1 MSNISYLI
9 SMNKLKNYI
18 AGQWLE
24 GNGEGI
30 ELRNA
35 VNGELVAISDTDGI
49 NFEEALDYGRTVGY
63 KNLSSMTFYDR
74 GEMLKK
80 VALYLLERKKKYYE
94 LSYKT
99 GATHADSWV
108 DIEGGF
114 GTFFTYSGLAKRMLP
129 NTPFW
134 VDGDMQKISANGTH
148 LGTHIL
154 TPSEGVSV
162 QINAYNFPVWGMLEK
177 LSTSLLAGVPSIV
190 KPATP
195 GSYLTNAVFQDMIES
210 GLLPEGAIQLVCGE
224 PGNILDFVQ
233 DGDSVLF
240 TGSAYT
246 GRKLKSLPS
255 IAGNA
260 VRFNMEADSL
270 NASILGLDAKPGTPE
285 FDLFIK
291 EVRNEMTTKA
301 GQKCTAI
308 RRIIVPE
315 NLVGDVQ
322 NALSKALDQ
331 TKIGNPLNRETR
343 MGSIVGKKELE
354 VLNQKIEKLKSETEL
369 IYDGKHQ
376 LLDADFESGAFF
388 TPKVFYNDRPFDKNI
403 SHELE
408 AFGPVSTLMPY
419 RDADEAAALAKKGKG
434 SLVSSIISHD
444 DKFIADTAWKIAS
457 SHGRIFVLSRA
468 NAKESTGHGSPLPTL
483 MHGGPGRAG
492 GGEEMGG
499 LNGLHFFLQ
508 KTAIQ
513 GSPDVLTAITKIYTQ
528 GAEKKFSDKHP
539 FQKYFEE
546 IEVGDSLETA
556 GRTVTEADIVNF
568 SNVSWDH
575 FYAHTDATS
584 LNETIF
590 DKVVAHGYFI
600 LSAAAGLFVS
610 GKKGPVIANYGL
622 ENCSFFKP
630 VYAGDTITVYLTA
643 KEKINRGV
651 KGRNVPSG
659 VVKWLVEVV
668 NQREETVC
676 VATILTL
683 VAKKSPFVNLK
694 VNSIKKILNDLT
706 ENSERRFGEMSPQM
720 MVEHLEEVTRNS
732 TNTLNA
738 SDFETIPPEH
748 LEALQD
754 WLYTDKKIRP
764 GAQYPLLKEGEKPAL
779 RHKNLDTAK
788 EELLAAIKEF
798 NIYFRE
804 NPQAEH
810 YHPKFGML
818 NREMWELFQRKHFTH
833 HLEQFNLI

>member
-1 MSNISYLI
+1 M
-9 SMNKLKNYI
+9 KLKNYI
-18 AGQWLE
+18 SGHWIE
-24 GNGEGI
+24 GNGHEI
-30 ELRNA
+30 PLYNA
-35 VNGELVAISDTDGI
+35 VNGELVAISDTSGLD
-49 NFEEALDYGRTVGY
+49 FEEALHFGRTTGY

-80 VALYLLERKKKYYE
+80 IALYLLERKKKYYE

-99 GATHADSWV
+99 GATHIDSWV

-114 GTFFTYSGLAKRMLP
+114 GTFFTYSGLAKRLLP

-134 VDGDMQKISANGTH
+134 VDGETQKISANGTH

-177 LSTSLLAGVPSIV
+177 LSTSLLAGVPAVV
-190 KPATP
+190 KPSP
-195 GSYLTNAVFQDMIES
+195 YSSYLTNEVFKDMIES
-210 GLLPEGAIQLVCGE
+210 GYLPEGAVQLVCGE
-224 PGNILDFVQ
+224 PGNILDFVK
-233 DGDSVLF
+233 DGDSVVF
-240 TGSAYT
+240 TGSANT
-246 GRKLKSLPS
+246 GRKLKALPS
-255 IAGNA
+255 ISGNA

-270 NASILGLDAKPGTPE
+270 NCSILGLDAKSGTPE

-291 EVRNEMTTKA
+291 EVKNEMTTKA

-331 TKIGNPLNRETR
+331 TKIGNPLSRETK
-343 MGSIVGKKELE
+343 MGSIVGKEQMQILE
-354 VLNQKIEKLKSETEL
+354 EKVNLLKAETEL
-369 IYDGKHQ
+369 IYDGKHD
-376 LLDADFESGAFF
+376 LVEANYENGAFF
-388 TPKVFYNDRPFDKNI
+388 TPKVFYNDKPFEKNI

-408 AFGPVSTLMPY
+408 AFGPVSTIMPY
-419 RDADEAAALAKKGKG
+419 KDAEEAAALAKRGKG
-434 SLVSSIISHD
+434 SLVGSIVSHD
-444 DKFIADTAWKIAS
+444 EKFVAETSWKMAS
-457 SHGRIFVLSRA
+457 SHGRIFVLNRD

-513 GSPDVLTAITKIYTQ
+513 GSPDVLTAITKVYTQ
-528 GAEKKFSDKHP
+528 GAEKKLSDKHP

-546 IEVGDSLETA
+546 VEVGDSLETA

-584 LNETIF
+584 LNGTIF
-590 DKVVAHGYFI
+590 DKTVAHGYFI

-622 ENCSFFKP
+622 ENASFFKP

-651 KGRNVPSG
+651 KGRNIPSG

-668 NQREETVC
+668 NQREEVVC

-683 VAKKSPFVNLK
+683 VAKKSPF
-694 VNSIKKILNDLT
+694 IELNRRNIQKLLNGLT
-706 ENSERRFGEMSPQM
+706 ENTKPNWGKMTAQQM
-720 MVEHLEEVTRNS
+720 LEHLETTLLYSIGEPEVEKCFTP
-732 TNTLNA
+732 
-738 SDFETIPPEH
+738 EEH
-748 LEALQD
+748 LEKYQD
-754 WLYTDKKIRP
+754 SLYNHRKMPKDFPAPFLPEDGTLP
-764 GAQYPLLKEGEKPAL
+764 ELKY
-779 RHKNLDTAK
+779 KNLEQAK
-788 EELLAAIKEF
+788 EKFLENLQKYQ
-798 NIYFRE
+798 IYYRE
-804 NPQAEH
+804 NPEAEH
-810 YHPKFGML
+810 MHFVFGKL
-818 NREMWELFQRKHFTH
+818 NKEMMELMHRKHFTH
-833 HLEQFNLI
+833 HFEQFNLI

>member
-1 MSNISYLI
+1 MT
-9 SMNKLKNYI
+9 KLKNYI
-18 AGQWLE
+18 SGHWIE
-24 GNGEGI
+24 GSGNEI
-30 ELRNA
+30 PLYNA
-35 VNGELVAISDTDGI
+35 VNGELVAISDTEGI
-49 NFEEALDYGRTVGY
+49 DFEQALDYGRTVGY

-80 VALYLLERKKKYYE
+80 LALYLLERKKKYYD

-134 VDGDMQKISANGTH
+134 VDGDTQKISANGTF

-162 QINAYNFPVWGMLEK
+162 QINAYNFPVWGMMEK

-210 GLLPEGAIQLVCGE
+210 GILPEGAIQLVCGE
-224 PGNILDFVQ
+224 PGNILDYVQ

-240 TGSAYT
+240 TGSAST
-246 GRKLKSLPS
+246 GKKLKSLPS
-255 IAGNA
+255 VSKNA

-291 EVRNEMTTKA
+291 EVRTEMTTKA

-322 NALSKALDQ
+322 SALSKALDQ
-331 TKIGNPLNRETR
+331 TKIGNPLSRETR
-343 MGSIVGKKELE
+343 MGSIVGKNEMA
-354 VLNQKIEKLKSETEL
+354 VLQEKINLLKAETEL
-369 IYDGKHQ
+369 IYDGKHE
-376 LLDADFESGAFF
+376 LVDASYENGAFIS
-388 TPKVFYNDRPFDKNI
+388 PKVFYNDKPFEKNI
-403 SHELE
+403 SHEVE

-419 RDADEAAALAKKGKG
+419 RDADEAAALAKRGKG
-434 SLVSSIISHD
+434 SLVGSIISHD
-444 DKFIADTAWKIAS
+444 EKFVAETSWKMAS
-457 SHGRIFVLSRA
+457 SHGRIFVLNRD

-513 GSPDVLTAITKIYTQ
+513 GSPDILTAMTKIYQQ
-528 GAEKKFSDKHP
+528 GADKKYSDKHP
-539 FQKYFEE
+539 FNKYFEE
-546 IEVGDSLETA
+546 VEIGDSLETA

-584 LNETIF
+584 LNGTIF
-590 DKVVAHGYFI
+590 DKTVAHGYFI

-622 ENCSFFKP
+622 ENASFFKP

-643 KEKINRGV
+643 KEKINKGV
-651 KGRNVPSG
+651 KGRNIPSG

-668 NQREETVC
+668 NQRDEIVC

-683 VAKKSPFVNLK
+683 VAKQSPFVELK
-694 VNSIKKILNDLT
+694 VRSTQKMLNGLT
-706 ENSERRFGEMSPQM
+706 ENSERKFGMMSPQL
-720 MVEHLEEVTRNS
+720 MVEHLEEVLRNGFGS
-732 TNTLNA
+732 LQA
-738 SDFETIPPEH
+738 SDFPEIPADK
-748 LEALQD
+748 LELLQD
-754 WLYTDKKIRP
+754 WIYTDQKIRP
-764 GAQYPLLKEGEKPAL
+764 GAQYPLLKEGEEPQL
-779 RHKNLDTAK
+779 RYKNLTEAK
-788 EELLAAIKEF
+788 EKLLETLKEF
-798 NIYFRE
+798 LIYYRE

-810 YHPKFGML
+810 FHPRFGML
-818 NREMWELFQRKHFTH
+818 NKEMMELFHRKHFTH
-833 HLEQFNLI
+833 HFEQFGLV

>member
-1 MSNISYLI
+1 M
-9 SMNKLKNYI
+9 KLKNYI
-18 AGQWLE
+18 AGQWIE
-24 GNGEGI
+24 GTGNGI
-30 ELRNA
+30 SLHNA

-49 NFEEALDYGRTVGY
+49 NFEEALQYGRTVGY

-80 VALYLLERKKKYYE
+80 VALYLLERKKKYYD

-134 VDGDMQKISANGTH
+134 VDGDTQKISANGTF

-154 TPSEGVSV
+154 TPSEGVSL
-162 QINAYNFPVWGMLEK
+162 QINAYNFPVWGMMEK

-190 KPATP
+190 KPSP
-195 GSYLTNAVFQDMIES
+195 FGSYLTNAVFQDMIES

-224 PGNILDFVQ
+224 PGNILDYVQ

-240 TGSAYT
+240 TGSANT

-255 IAGNA
+255 VAKNA

-270 NASILGLDAKPGTPE
+270 NCSILGLDAKPGTPE

-315 NLVGDVQ
+315 NLIGDVQ

-343 MGSIVGKKELE
+343 MGSLVGKIQFDE
-354 VLNQKIEKLKSETEL
+354 VQRKIDLLKAETEL
-369 IYDGKHQ
+369 IYDGKHD
-376 LLDADFESGAFF
+376 LVDADYENGAFMS
-388 TPKVFYNDRPFDKNI
+388 PKLFLNDKPFDKNI
-403 SHELE
+403 SHEVE
-408 AFGPVSTLMPY
+408 AFGPVSTIMPY
-419 RDADEAAALAKKGKG
+419 KDAEEAAALAKRGKG
-434 SLVSSIISHD
+434 SLVGSIISHD
-444 DKFIADTAWKIAS
+444 EKFVAETSWKMATT
-457 SHGRIFVLSRA
+457 HGRIFVLNRD

-513 GSPDVLTAITKIYTQ
+513 GSPDILTSITKIYQQ
-528 GAEKKFSDKHP
+528 GATQKFSDRHP
-539 FQKYFEE
+539 FRKYFEE
-546 IEVGDSLETA
+546 VEIGDSLETA

-584 LNETIF
+584 LNGTIF
-590 DKVVAHGYFI
+590 DKTVAHGYFI

-622 ENCSFFKP
+622 ENASFFKP

-643 KEKINRGV
+643 KEKINKGV
-651 KGRNVPSG
+651 KGRNIPSG

-668 NQREETVC
+668 NQRDEIVC

-683 VAKKSPFVNLK
+683 VAKKSPFVDLK
-694 VNSIKKILNDLT
+694 TKEIHKILNNLT
-706 ENSERRFGEMSPQM
+706 ENSERKFGLMTPQL
-720 MVEHLEEVTRNS
+720 MVEHLEEVLRNGFGS
-732 TNTLNA
+732 LEP
-738 SDFETIPPEH
+738 SDFPEIPADK
-748 LEALQD
+748 LELLQD
-754 WLYTDKKIRP
+754 WIYTDQKIRP
-764 GAQYPLLKEGEKPAL
+764 GAQYPLLKEGEEPQL
-779 RHKNLDTAK
+779 RFKNLTEAK
-788 EELLAAIKEF
+788 EKLLETLKEF
-798 NIYFRE
+798 LIYYRE

-810 YHPKFGML
+810 YHPRFGML
-818 NREMWELFQRKHFTH
+818 NKEMMELFHRKHFTH
-833 HLEQFNLI
+833 HFEQFNLV

>member
-1 MSNISYLI
+1 M
-9 SMNKLKNYI
+9 KLKNYI
-18 AGQWLE
+18 SGQWIE
-24 GNGEGI
+24 GNGHEI
-30 ELRNA
+30 PLYNA
-35 VNGELVAISDTDGI
+35 VNGELVAISDTSGLD
-49 NFEEALDYGRTVGY
+49 FEEALHFGRTIGY

-80 VALYLLERKKKYYE
+80 IALYLLERKKKYYE

-99 GATHADSWV
+99 GATHIDSWV

-134 VDGDMQKISANGTH
+134 VDGETQKISANGTH

-177 LSTSLLAGVPSIV
+177 LSTSLLAGVPAIV
-190 KPATP
+190 KPSP
-195 GSYLTNAVFQDMIES
+195 YSSYLTNEVFKDMIES
-210 GLLPEGAIQLVCGE
+210 GYLPEGAVQLVCGE
-224 PGNILDFVQ
+224 PGNILDFVK
-233 DGDSVLF
+233 DGDSVVF
-240 TGSAYT
+240 TGSANT
-246 GRKLKSLPS
+246 GRKLKALPS
-255 IAGNA
+255 ISGNA

-270 NASILGLDAKPGTPE
+270 NCSILGLDAKPGTPE

-291 EVRNEMTTKA
+291 EVKNEMTTKA

-331 TKIGNPLNRETR
+331 TKIGNPLSRETK
-343 MGSIVGKKELE
+343 MGSIVGKEQMQILE
-354 VLNQKIEKLKSETEL
+354 EKVNLLKAETEL
-369 IYDGKHQ
+369 IYDGKHD
-376 LLDADFESGAFF
+376 LVEANYENGAFF
-388 TPKVFYNDRPFDKNI
+388 TPKVFYNDKPFEKNI

-408 AFGPVSTLMPY
+408 AFGPVSTIMPY
-419 RDADEAAALAKKGKG
+419 KDAEEAAALAKRGKG
-434 SLVSSIISHD
+434 SLVGSIVSHD
-444 DKFIADTAWKIAS
+444 EKFVAETSWKMAS
-457 SHGRIFVLSRA
+457 SHGRIFVLNRD

-513 GSPDVLTAITKIYTQ
+513 GSPDVLTAITKVYTQ

-546 IEVGDSLETA
+546 VEVGDSLETA

-584 LNETIF
+584 LNGTIF
-590 DKVVAHGYFI
+590 DKTVAHGYFI

-622 ENCSFFKP
+622 ENASFFKP

-651 KGRNVPSG
+651 KGRNIPSG

-668 NQREETVC
+668 NQREEVVC

-683 VAKKSPFVNLK
+683 VAKKSPFNEL
-694 VNSIKKILNDLT
+694 NRRNIKKLLNGLT
-706 ENSERRFGEMSPQM
+706 ENTKPNWGKMTAQQM
-720 MVEHLEEVTRNS
+720 LEHLET
-732 TNTLNA
+732 TLLYSIGEPEA
-738 SDFETIPPEH
+738 EKCFTPEEH
-748 LEALQD
+748 LEKYQD
-754 WLYTDKKIRP
+754 SLYNHRKMPKDFPAPFLPEDGTLP
-764 GAQYPLLKEGEKPAL
+764 ELKY
-779 RHKNLDTAK
+779 KNLEQAK
-788 EELLAAIKEF
+788 EKFLENLQKYQ
-798 NIYFRE
+798 IYYRE
-804 NPQAEH
+804 NPEAEH
-810 YHPKFGML
+810 MHFVFGKL
-818 NREMWELFQRKHFTH
+818 NKEMMELMHRKHFTH
-833 HLEQFNLI
+833 HFEQFNLI

>member
-1 MSNISYLI
+1 M
-9 SMNKLKNYI
+9 KLKNYI
-18 AGQWLE
+18 SGQWLE
-24 GNGEGI
+24 GNGHEI
-30 ELRNA
+30 PLYNA
-35 VNGELVAISDTDGI
+35 VNGELVAISDTSGLD
-49 NFEEALDYGRTVGY
+49 FEEALHFGRTTGY

-80 VALYLLERKKKYYE
+80 IALYLLERKKKYYE

-99 GATHADSWV
+99 GATHIDSWV

-134 VDGDMQKISANGTH
+134 VDGETQKISANGTH

-177 LSTSLLAGVPSIV
+177 LSTSLLAGVPAVV
-190 KPATP
+190 KPSP
-195 GSYLTNAVFQDMIES
+195 YSSYLTNEVFKDMIES
-210 GLLPEGAIQLVCGE
+210 GYLPEGAVQLICGE
-224 PGNILDFVQ
+224 PGNILDFVK
-233 DGDSVLF
+233 DGDSVVF
-240 TGSAYT
+240 TGSANT
-246 GRKLKSLPS
+246 GRKLKALPS
-255 IAGNA
+255 ISGNA

-270 NASILGLDAKPGTPE
+270 NCSILGLDSKPGNPE

-291 EVRNEMTTKA
+291 EVKNEMTTKA

-331 TKIGNPLNRETR
+331 TKIGNPLSRETK
-343 MGSIVGKKELE
+343 MGSIVGKEQMQILE
-354 VLNQKIEKLKSETEL
+354 EKVNLLKAETEL
-369 IYDGKHQ
+369 IYDGKHD
-376 LLDADFESGAFF
+376 LVEANYENGAFF
-388 TPKVFYNDRPFDKNI
+388 TPKVFYNDKPFEKNI

-408 AFGPVSTLMPY
+408 AFGPVSTIMPY
-419 RDADEAAALAKKGKG
+419 KDAEEAAALAKRGKG
-434 SLVSSIISHD
+434 SLVGSIVSHD
-444 DKFIADTAWKIAS
+444 EKFVAETSWKMAS
-457 SHGRIFVLSRA
+457 SHGRIFVLNRD

-513 GSPDVLTAITKIYTQ
+513 GSPDVLTAITKVYTQ

-546 IEVGDSLETA
+546 VEVGDSLETA

-584 LNETIF
+584 LNGTIF
-590 DKVVAHGYFI
+590 DKTVAHGYFI

-622 ENCSFFKP
+622 ENASFFKP

-651 KGRNVPSG
+651 KGRNIPSG

-668 NQREETVC
+668 NQREEVVC

-683 VAKKSPFVNLK
+683 VAKKSPFIELNRRNIQKL
-694 VNSIKKILNDLT
+694 LNDLT
-706 ENSERRFGEMSPQM
+706 ENTKPNCGKMTAQQM
-720 MVEHLEEVTRNS
+720 LEHLET
-732 TNTLNA
+732 TLLYSIGEPEA
-738 SDFETIPPEH
+738 EKYFTPEEH
-748 LEALQD
+748 LEKYQD
-754 WLYTDKKIRP
+754 SLYNHRKMPKDFPAPFLPEDGTLP
-764 GAQYPLLKEGEKPAL
+764 ELKY
-779 RHKNLDTAK
+779 KNLEQAK
-788 EELLAAIKEF
+788 EKFLENLQKYQ
-798 NIYFRE
+798 IYYRE
-804 NPQAEH
+804 NPEAEH
-810 YHPKFGML
+810 MHFVFGKI
-818 NREMWELFQRKHFTH
+818 NKEMMELMHRKHFTH
-833 HLEQFNLI
+833 HFEQFNLI

>member
-1 MSNISYLI
+1 M
-9 SMNKLKNYI
+9 KLKNYI
-18 AGQWLE
+18 SGQWIE
-24 GNGEGI
+24 GNGHEI
-30 ELRNA
+30 PLYNA
-35 VNGELVAISDTDGI
+35 VNGELVAISDTSGLD
-49 NFEEALDYGRTVGY
+49 FEEALHFGRTIGY

-80 VALYLLERKKKYYE
+80 IALYLLERKKKYYE

-99 GATHADSWV
+99 GATHIDSWV

-134 VDGDMQKISANGTH
+134 VDGETQKISANGTH

-177 LSTSLLAGVPSIV
+177 LSTSLLAGVPAIV
-190 KPATP
+190 KPSP
-195 GSYLTNAVFQDMIES
+195 YSSYLTNEVFKDMIES
-210 GLLPEGAIQLVCGE
+210 GYLPEGAVQLVCGE
-224 PGNILDFVQ
+224 PVNILDFVK
-233 DGDSVLF
+233 DGDSVVF
-240 TGSAYT
+240 TGSANT
-246 GRKLKSLPS
+246 GRKLKALPS
-255 IAGNA
+255 ISGNA

-270 NASILGLDAKPGTPE
+270 NCSILGLDAKPGTPE

-291 EVRNEMTTKA
+291 EVKNEMTTKA

-322 NALSKALDQ
+322 SALSKALDQ
-331 TKIGNPLNRETR
+331 TKIGNPLSRETK
-343 MGSIVGKKELE
+343 MGSIVGKEQMQILE
-354 VLNQKIEKLKSETEL
+354 EKVNLLKAETEL
-369 IYDGKHQ
+369 IYDGKHD
-376 LLDADFESGAFF
+376 LVEANYENGAFF
-388 TPKVFYNDRPFDKNI
+388 TPKVFYNDKPFEKNI

-408 AFGPVSTLMPY
+408 AFGPVSTIMPY
-419 RDADEAAALAKKGKG
+419 KDAEEAAALAKRGKG
-434 SLVSSIISHD
+434 SLVGSIVSHD
-444 DKFIADTAWKIAS
+444 EKFVAETSWKMAS
-457 SHGRIFVLSRA
+457 SHGRIFVLNRD

-513 GSPDVLTAITKIYTQ
+513 GSPDVLTAITKVYTK

-546 IEVGDSLETA
+546 VEVGDSLETA

-584 LNETIF
+584 LNGTIF
-590 DKVVAHGYFI
+590 DKTVAHGYFI

-622 ENCSFFKP
+622 ENASFFKP

-651 KGRNVPSG
+651 KGRNIPSG

-668 NQREETVC
+668 NQREEVVC

-683 VAKKSPFVNLK
+683 VAKKSPF
-694 VNSIKKILNDLT
+694 IELNRRNIQKLLNGLT
-706 ENSERRFGEMSPQM
+706 ENTKPNWGKMTAQQM
-720 MVEHLEEVTRNS
+720 LEHLETTLLYSIGEPEVEKCFTP
-732 TNTLNA
+732 
-738 SDFETIPPEH
+738 EEH
-748 LEALQD
+748 LEKYQD
-754 WLYTDKKIRP
+754 SLYNHRKMPKDFPAPFLPEDGTLP
-764 GAQYPLLKEGEKPAL
+764 ELKY
-779 RHKNLDTAK
+779 KNLEQAK
-788 EELLAAIKEF
+788 EKFLENLQKYQ
-798 NIYFRE
+798 IYFRE
-804 NPQAEH
+804 NPEAEH
-810 YHPKFGML
+810 MHFVFGKL
-818 NREMWELFQRKHFTH
+818 NKEMMELMHRKHFTH
-833 HLEQFNLI
+833 HFEQFNLI

>member
-1 MSNISYLI
+1 M
-9 SMNKLKNYI
+9 KLKNYI
-18 AGQWLE
+18 CGQWVQSS
-24 GNGEGI
+24 GEEI
-30 ELRNA
+30 PLYNA
-35 VNGELVAISDTDGI
+35 VNGDLVAISDTSGI
-49 NFEEALDYGRTVGY
+49 NFQEALDYGRTLGY
-63 KNLSSMTFYDR
+63 QNLSAMTFYDR
-74 GEMLKK
+74 GQMLKK

-114 GTFFTYSGLAKRMLP
+114 GTFFTYAGLAKRMLP

-134 VDGDMQKISANGTH
+134 VDGDTQKISANGTH

-177 LSTSLLAGVPSIV
+177 LSTSLLAGVPAIV

-195 GSYLTNAVFQDMIES
+195 GCYLTNAVFQDMIES
-210 GLLPEGAIQLVCGE
+210 GFLPEGAIQLVCGE
-224 PGNILDFVQ
+224 PCDILDYVQ

-240 TGSAYT
+240 TGSART
-246 GRKLKSLPS
+246 GRKLKSLPW
-255 IAGNA
+255 IAQNA

-270 NASILGLDAKPGTPE
+270 NCSILGLDAKPGTPE
-285 FDLFIK
+285 FNLFIK
-291 EVRNEMTTKA
+291 EVRNEITTKS

-315 NLVGDVQ
+315 NLVGEVHE
-322 NALSKALDQ
+322 ALAKSLDEV
-331 TKIGNPLNRETR
+331 KIGNPLNRETR
-343 MGSIVGKKELE
+343 MGSLVGLE
-354 VLNQKIEKLKSETEL
+354 QLDDVQRKISILNSETEL
-369 IYDGKHQ
+369 IYDGQHS
-376 LLDADFESGAFF
+376 LIDADYESGVFI
-388 TPKVFYNDRPFDKNI
+388 TPKLFYNDDPFNKDI
-403 SHELE
+403 SHEVE
-408 AFGPVSTLMPY
+408 AFGPVATLMPY
-419 RDADEAAALAKKGKG
+419 RDSDEAAALAKKGKG
-434 SLVSSIISHD
+434 SLVGSIISYD
-444 DKFIADTAWKIAS
+444 EKFVAETAWKMAS
-457 SHGRIFVLSRA
+457 QHGRIYVLNRD

-513 GSPDVLTAITKIYTQ
+513 GSPDMLTAMTKVYQQ
-528 GAEKKFSDKHP
+528 GAEKKYSDKHP

-546 IEVGDSLETA
+546 VEVGDSLETA
-556 GRTVTEADIVNF
+556 GRTVTDADIVNF

-584 LNETIF
+584 LTGTIF
-590 DKVVAHGYFI
+590 DKTVAHGYFI

-651 KGRNVPSG
+651 KGRNIPSG
-659 VVKWLVEVV
+659 VVKWLVEVI
-668 NQREETVC
+668 NQRDEVVC

-683 VAKKSPFVNLK
+683 VAKKSSFIELK
-694 VNSIKKILNDLT
+694 APIIEKLLKGLT
-706 ENSERRFGEMSPQM
+706 ENYERKFGEMSPQL
-720 MVEHLEEVTRNS
+720 MVEHLDEVLKNGFGNLNS
-732 TNTLNA
+732 E
-738 SDFETIPPEH
+738 DFPEIPLEH
-748 LEALQD
+748 LEKLQD
-754 WLYTDKKIRP
+754 WIYTDKKIQQ
-764 GAQYPLLKEGEKPAL
+764 GAKYPLLKEGEMMQT
-779 RHKNLDTAK
+779 HYKNLEEAK
-788 EELLAAIKEF
+788 EKLLTTLKEF
-798 NIYFRE
+798 IIYYKE

-810 YHPKFGML
+810 FHPRFGML
-818 NREMWELFQRKHFTH
+818 NKEMMQLFQRKHFTH
-833 HLEQFNLI
+833 HFEQFGLL

>member
-1 MSNISYLI
+1 M
-9 SMNKLKNYI
+9 KLKNYI
-18 AGQWLE
+18 AGQWIE
-24 GNGEGI
+24 GSGEGI
-30 ELRNA
+30 SLYNA
-35 VNGELVAISDTDGI
+35 VNGELVAISDTEGL
-49 NFEEALDYGRTVGY
+49 NFAQALEYGRTLGY

-74 GEMLKK
+74 GQMLKDI
-80 VALYLLERKKKYYE
+80 ALYLLERKKKYYK

-108 DIEGGF
+108 DIEGGL

-129 NTPFW
+129 NTTFW
-134 VDGDMQKISANGTH
+134 VDGDVQKLSPNGTH

-177 LSTSLLAGVPSIV
+177 LSTSLLAGVPSVV
-190 KPATP
+190 KPSP
-195 GSYLTNAVFQDMIES
+195 FGSYLTYEVFKDMIES
-210 GLLPEGAIQLVCGE
+210 GFLPEGAIQLICGE
-224 PGNILDFVQ
+224 PGNVLEYIQ

-240 TGSAYT
+240 TGSART
-246 GRKLKSLPS
+246 GRKLKSLPN
-255 IAGNA
+255 IAGGA

-315 NLVGDVQ
+315 HWVGDVQ

-331 TKIGNPLNRETR
+331 VKIGNPLSRETR
-343 MGSIVGKKELE
+343 MGSLVGKQQYDE
-354 VLNQKIEKLKSETEL
+354 VQRKIDILKSETEL
-369 IYDGKHQ
+369 IYDGKQ
-376 LLDADFESGAFF
+376 ELIDASFDSGAFM
-388 TPKVFYNDRPFDKNI
+388 TPKLFLNDSPFTKNI
-403 SHELE
+403 SHDVE
-408 AFGPVSTLMPY
+408 AFGPVSTIMPY
-419 RDADEAAALAKKGKG
+419 KDAEEAAALAKRGKG

-444 DKFIADTAWKIAS
+444 ENFIAETAWKIAS
-457 SHGRIFVLSRA
+457 QHGRIFVLNRD

-499 LNGLHFFLQ
+499 LSGLHFFLQ

-513 GSPDVLTAITKIYTQ
+513 GSPDVLTAITKVYTP
-528 GAEKKFSDKHP
+528 GAEKKYSDKHP
-539 FQKYFEE
+539 FQKFFEE
-546 IEVGDSLETA
+546 VEVGDSLETA
-556 GRTVTEADIVNF
+556 GRTVTEGDIVNF

-584 LNETIF
+584 LSGTIF
-590 DKVVAHGYFI
+590 DEKVAHGYFI

-622 ENCSFFKP
+622 EECSFLKP
-630 VYAGDTITVYLTA
+630 VYSGDTITVYLTA

-651 KGRNVPSG
+651 KGRNIPSG

-668 NQREETVC
+668 NQRDELVC

-683 VAKKSPFVNLK
+683 VAKKSPFLDFK
-694 VNSIKKILNDLT
+694 VKSIEKLLSNLT
-706 ENSERRFGEMSPQM
+706 ENSDRKFGEMSPQQ
-720 MVEHLEEVTRNS
+720 MVEHLEEVLSNGFG
-732 TNTLNA
+732 NLKA
-738 SDFETIPPEH
+738 EDFAEIPAEQ
-748 LEALQD
+748 LGKLQD
-754 WLYTDKKIRP
+754 WLYTDQKIRP
-764 GAQYPLLKEGEKPAL
+764 GAKYPLLREGEEMRL
-779 RHKNLDTAK
+779 RHKDLDEAK
-788 EELLAAIKEF
+788 AKLMETMKEF
-798 NIYFRE
+798 LIYYRV
-804 NPQAEH
+804 NPKAEH
-810 YHPKFGML
+810 FHPRFGTL
-818 NREMWELFQRKHFTH
+818 NKEMMELFHRKHFTH
-833 HLEQFNLI
+833 HFEQFNLI

>member
-1 MSNISYLI
+1 M
-9 SMNKLKNYI
+9 KLKNYI
-18 AGQWLE
+18 SGQWIE
-24 GNGEGI
+24 GSGNEI
-30 ELRNA
+30 PLYNA
-35 VNGELVAISDTDGI
+35 VNGELVAVSDTGGI
-49 NFEEALDYGRTVGY
+49 NFEQALDYGRTVGY

-80 VALYLLERKKKYYE
+80 VALYLLERKKKYYD

-134 VDGDMQKISANGTH
+134 VDGDTQKLSANGTF

-195 GSYLTNAVFQDMIES
+195 GSYLTSAVFQDMIES
-210 GLLPEGAIQLVCGE
+210 GILPEGAIQLVCGE
-224 PGNILDFVQ
+224 PGNILDYVQ

-240 TGSAYT
+240 TGSAST
-246 GRKLKSLPS
+246 GKKLKSLPS
-255 IAGNA
+255 VSQSA

-270 NASILGLDAKPGTPE
+270 NCSILGLDAKPGTPE

-291 EVRNEMTTKA
+291 EVRTEMTTKA

-343 MGSIVGKKELE
+343 MGSIVGKKEMA
-354 VLNQKIEKLKSETEL
+354 VLQDKINQLKVETEL
-369 IYDGKHQ
+369 IYDGNHE
-376 LLDADFESGAFF
+376 LVDADYENGAFM
-388 TPKVFYNDRPFDKNI
+388 TPKVFYNDKPFEKNS
-403 SHELE
+403 SHEVE
-408 AFGPVSTLMPY
+408 AFGPVSTIMPY
-419 RDADEAAALAKKGKG
+419 KDAEEAADLAKRGKG
-434 SLVSSIISHD
+434 SLVGSIISRD
-444 DKFIADTAWKIAS
+444 EQFVAETSWKMAS
-457 SHGRIFVLSRA
+457 SHGRILVLNRD

-513 GSPDVLTAITKIYTQ
+513 GSPDILTAITKIYQQ
-528 GAEKKFSDKHP
+528 GATQHFSDKHP
-539 FQKYFEE
+539 FRSYFEE
-546 IEVGDSLETA
+546 VQIGDSLETA

-575 FYAHTDATS
+575 FYAHTDSTS
-584 LNETIF
+584 LNGTIF
-590 DKVVAHGYFI
+590 DKTVAHGYFI

-622 ENCSFFKP
+622 ESASFFKP

-643 KEKINRGV
+643 KEKINKGV
-651 KGRNVPSG
+651 KGRNIPSG

-668 NQREETVC
+668 NQRDEIVC

-683 VAKKSPFVNLK
+683 VAKKSSFLDLNF
-694 VNSIKKILNDLT
+694 KIIQKTLNNLT
-706 ENSERRFGEMSPQM
+706 ENSERKFGEMSPQL
-720 MVEHLEEVTRNS
+720 MVEHLEEVLRNGFGDLKE
-732 TNTLNA
+732 T
-738 SDFETIPPEH
+738 DFEKIPAEK
-748 LEALQD
+748 LGLLQD
-754 WLYTDKKIRP
+754 WLYSDQKIRP
-764 GAQYPLLKEGEKPAL
+764 GAKYPLLKEGQVLVKKY
-779 RHKNLDTAK
+779 KNLDQAK
-788 EELLAAIKEF
+788 EKLLETLKEF
-798 NIYFRE
+798 LIYYRE
-804 NPQAEH
+804 NPAAEH
-810 YHPKFGML
+810 FHPRFGTL
-818 NREMWELFQRKHFTH
+818 NKEMMELFHRKHFTH
-833 HLEQFNLI
+833 HFEQFGLI

>member
-1 MSNISYLI
+1 MQ
-9 SMNKLKNYI
+9 KLKNYI
-18 AGQWLE
+18 YNQWVEGTGE
-24 GNGEGI
+24 GNQ
-30 ELRNA
+30 LYNS
-35 VNGELVAISDTDGI
+35 VNGEKVAIADTEGI
-49 NFEEALDYGRTVGY
+49 NFEQALDFGRTVGY

-80 VALYLLERKKKYYE
+80 MALYLLERKKKYYE
-94 LSYKT
+94 ISYKT

-134 VDGDMQKISANGTH
+134 VDGDTQKISANGTF

-195 GSYLTNAVFQDMIES
+195 TSYLTHAVFEDMIES
-210 GLLPEGAIQLVCGE
+210 GILPEGAIQLICGSA
-224 PGNILDFVQ
+224 GNMLEFMK

-240 TGSAYT
+240 TGSAST
-246 GRKLKSLPS
+246 GKKLKSMPS
-255 IAGNA
+255 IAQNS

-270 NASILGLDAKPGTPE
+270 NCSILGLDAKPGTPE

-291 EVRNEMTTKA
+291 EVRNEMTTKS

-315 NLVGDVQ
+315 NLIGDVQ
-322 NALSKALDQ
+322 NALIKSLDQ
-331 TKIGNPLNRETR
+331 VKIGNPLNRETR
-343 MGSIVGKKELE
+343 MGALAGKDQFKEVSE
-354 VLNQKIEKLKSETEL
+354 KINLLKTETEL
-369 IYDGKHQ
+369 IYDGKQ
-376 LLDADFESGAFF
+376 DLIDANYESGSFMS
-388 TPKVFYNDRPFDKNI
+388 PKLFYNDQPFNKNI
-403 SHELE
+403 SHDVE
-408 AFGPVSTLMPY
+408 AFGPVSTIMPY
-419 RDADEAAALAKKGKG
+419 KDAEEAAALAKRGKG
-434 SLVSSIISHD
+434 SLVGSIISHD
-444 DKFIADTAWKIAS
+444 EKFVAETSWKMATT
-457 SHGRIFVLSRA
+457 HGRIFVLNRD

-513 GSPDVLTAITKIYTQ
+513 GSPDILTAITKIYQQ
-528 GAEKKFSDKHP
+528 GATQKFSDKHP
-539 FQKYFEE
+539 FRKYFEE
-546 IEVGDSLETA
+546 VEIGDSLETA

-575 FYAHTDATS
+575 FYAHTDSTS
-584 LNETIF
+584 LNGTIF
-590 DKVVAHGYFI
+590 DKTVAHGYFI

-622 ENCSFFKP
+622 ENASFFKP

-643 KEKINRGV
+643 KEKINKGV
-651 KGRNVPSG
+651 KGRNIPSG

-668 NQREETVC
+668 NQREEIVC

-683 VAKKSPFVNLK
+683 VAKKSPFITIDYKNFAKRLNNLTVHTAPK
-694 VNSIKKILNDLT
+694 WGKMNAQEMLEHLETTMKYSTGELQTSECKTPEEHLEKYQDSLYNFRKMPKDFPAPFLEEGKLPELKYKNLEEAKTHFIESVKNYQIYYR
-706 ENSERRFGEMSPQM
+706 ENSEA
-720 MVEHLEEVTRNS
+720 EHLHFVFGK
-732 TNTLNA
+732 LN
-738 SDFETIPPEH
+738 
-748 LEALQD
+748 
-754 WLYTDKKIRP
+754 
-764 GAQYPLLKEGEKPAL
+764 KE
-779 RHKNLDTAK
+779 
-788 EELLAAIKEF
+788 
-798 NIYFRE
+798 
-804 NPQAEH
+804 
-810 YHPKFGML
+810 M
-818 NREMWELFQRKHFTH
+818 MELFHQKHVTH
-833 HLEQFNLI
+833 HFEQFGLFTS

>member
-1 MSNISYLI
+1 ME
-9 SMNKLKNYI
+9 KLKNYLY
-18 AGQWLE
+18 GQWIE
-24 GNGEGI
+24 GSGKEI
-30 ELRNA
+30 PLYNA
-35 VNGELVAISDTDGI
+35 VNGELVAISDTHGL
-49 NFEEALDYGRTVGY
+49 NFQQALDYGRTVGY
-63 KNLSSMTFYDR
+63 KNLSSMSFYDR

-99 GATHADSWV
+99 GATHIDSWV

-134 VDGDMQKISANGTH
+134 VEGDVQKISANGTH

-162 QINAYNFPVWGMLEK
+162 QINAFNFPVWGMLEK
-177 LSTSLLAGVPSIV
+177 LSTSLLAGVPAIV
-190 KPATP
+190 KPAP
-195 GSYLTNAVFQDMIES
+195 SGSYLTNAVFQDMIES
-210 GLLPEGAIQLVCGE
+210 GVLPEGAIQLVCGD

-233 DGDSVLF
+233 DGDSVVF
-240 TGSAYT
+240 TGSAAT
-246 GRKLKSLPS
+246 GRKLKALPS
-255 IAGNA
+255 ISGNA

-270 NASILGLDAKPGTPE
+270 NCSILGLDAKPGTPE

-315 NLVGDVQ
+315 NLVGEVQ

-343 MGSIVGKKELE
+343 MGSLVGKDQQQILQSKLE
-354 VLNQKIEKLKSETEL
+354 ILQSETEL
-369 IYDGKHQ
+369 IYDGKHD
-376 LLDADFESGAFF
+376 LLDADYENGAFV
-388 TPKVFYNDRPFDKNI
+388 TPKVFYNDQPFAKNV
-403 SHELE
+403 SHEVE
-408 AFGPVSTLMPY
+408 AFGPVSTIMPY
-419 RDADEAAALAKKGKG
+419 NDAEEAAALAKRGKG
-434 SLVSSIISHD
+434 SLVGSIVSHD
-444 DKFIADTAWKIAS
+444 EKFIAETSWKMAS
-457 SHGRIFVLSRA
+457 SHGRIFVLNRD

-513 GSPDVLTAITKIYTQ
+513 GSPEVLTAITKIYTQ
-528 GAEKKFSDKHP
+528 GAEKNFSDKHP
-539 FQKYFEE
+539 FRKYFEE
-546 IEVGDSLETA
+546 VEVGDSLETA
-556 GRTVTEADIVNF
+556 GRTVTDADIVNF

-584 LNETIF
+584 LNGTIF
-590 DKVVAHGYFI
+590 DQTVAHGYFI

-651 KGRNVPSG
+651 KGRNIPSG

-668 NQREETVC
+668 NQRDEVVC

-683 VAKKSPFVNLK
+683 VAKKSPFIELALPLIQKKLNALTI
-694 VNSIKKILNDLT
+694 NSQPKWGKMT
-706 ENSERRFGEMSPQM
+706 AQEMM
-720 MVEHLEEVTRNS
+720 EHLEQGILHSMGEPEAECCYTPEENIEKFQDSLYNFRAMPKEF
-732 TNTLNA
+732 NA
-738 SDFETIPPEH
+738 PFMPQDGSVPP
-748 LEALQD
+748 
-754 WLYTDKKIRP
+754 
-764 GAQYPLLKEGEKPAL
+764 L
-779 RHKNLDTAK
+779 RHKNLDVARQSLIDNLK
-788 EELLAAIKEF
+788 RYI
-798 NIYFRE
+798 IYYKE
-804 NPQAEH
+804 NPKAEH
-810 YHPKFGML
+810 MHYVFGKL
-818 NREMWELFQRKHFTH
+818 NKEMSELMHRKHFTH
-833 HLEQFNLI
+833 HLEQFGLID

>member
-1 MSNISYLI
+1 ME
-9 SMNKLKNYI
+9 KLKNYI
-18 AGQWLE
+18 YGQWVE
-24 GNGEGI
+24 GNGKEI
-30 ELRNA
+30 PLYNA
-35 VNGELVAISDTDGI
+35 VTGEQVAVSDTEGL
-49 NFEEALDYGRTVGY
+49 NFEQALDYGRTVGY

-99 GATHADSWV
+99 GATHVDSWV

-134 VDGDMQKISANGTH
+134 VDGDTQKISANGTH

-154 TPSEGVSV
+154 TPSEGISV

-210 GLLPEGAIQLVCGE
+210 GYLPEGAVQLVCGE
-224 PGNILDFVQ
+224 PGNILDYVQ

-240 TGSAYT
+240 TGSAST
-246 GRKLKSLPS
+246 GRKLKALPS
-255 IAGNA
+255 VAGNS

-270 NASILGLDAKPGTPE
+270 NCSILGLDAKPGTPE

-315 NLVGDVQ
+315 HLIGDVQ
-322 NALSKALDQ
+322 SALAKALDQ

-343 MGSIVGKKELE
+343 MGSLVGKQQYDE
-354 VLNQKIEKLKSETEL
+354 VLRKVNLLKAETEL
-369 IYDGKHQ
+369 VYDGKQ
-376 LLDADFESGAFF
+376 ELIDADYEKGAFMS
-388 TPKVFYNDRPFDKNI
+388 PKLFLNDKPFEKNI
-403 SHELE
+403 SHDVE

-419 RDADEAAALAKKGKG
+419 KDAEEASALAKRGKG
-434 SLVSSIISHD
+434 SLVGSIVSYD
-444 DKFIADTAWKIAS
+444 DKFVAETSWKMAS
-457 SHGRIFVLSRA
+457 QHGRIYVLNRD

-499 LNGLHFFLQ
+499 LSGLHFFLQ

-513 GSPDVLTAITKIYTQ
+513 GSPDILTAITKIYQQ
-528 GAEKKFSDKHP
+528 GAEKKYSDKHP
-539 FQKYFEE
+539 FRKYFEE
-546 IEVGDSLETA
+546 VEIGDSLETA

-584 LNETIF
+584 LNGTIF
-590 DKVVAHGYFI
+590 DKTVAHGYFI

-622 ENCSFFKP
+622 ENCAFFKP

-643 KEKINRGV
+643 KERINRGV
-651 KGRNVPSG
+651 KGRNIPSG

-668 NQREETVC
+668 NQREEVVC

-683 VAKKSPFVNLK
+683 VAKKSPFIDLNVRD
-694 VNSIKKILNDLT
+694 IKKILNGLT
-706 ENSERRFGEMSPQM
+706 ESSKPEWGKMSPQEM
-720 MVEHLEEVTRNS
+720 LEHLETTVNYGMGRPEAEKYYTP
-732 TNTLNA
+732 
-738 SDFETIPPEH
+738 DEH
-748 LEALQD
+748 LEKYQD
-754 WLYTDKKIRP
+754 SLYNHRKMPKEFPAPFLPQDGSLP
-764 GAQYPLLKEGEKPAL
+764 GLK
-779 RHKNLDTAK
+779 HKNLEVAK
-788 EELLAAIKEF
+788 EAFLNAIQEF
-798 NIYFRE
+798 LIYYRE

-810 YHPKFGML
+810 IHFVFGKI
-818 NREMWELFQRKHFTH
+818 NKEMWELMHRKHFTH
-833 HLEQFNLI
+833 HFEQFGLI

>member
-1 MSNISYLI
+1 M
-9 SMNKLKNYI
+9 KLKNYI
-18 AGQWLE
+18 AGQWIE
-24 GNGEGI
+24 GSGNEI
-30 ELRNA
+30 PLYNA
-35 VNGELVAISDTDGI
+35 VNGELVAVSDTGGL
-49 NFEEALDYGRTVGY
+49 NFEEALQYGRTLGY

-134 VDGDMQKISANGTH
+134 VDGDTQKISANGTF

-162 QINAYNFPVWGMLEK
+162 QINAYNFPVWGMMEK

-190 KPATP
+190 KPSP
-195 GSYLTNAVFQDMIES
+195 FGSYLTNAVFQDMIES

-224 PGNILDFVQ
+224 PGNILDYVQ

-240 TGSAYT
+240 TGSANT

-255 IAGNA
+255 VAKNA

-270 NASILGLDAKPGTPE
+270 NCSILGLDAKPGTPE

-291 EVRNEMTTKA
+291 EVRNEITTKA

-315 NLVGDVQ
+315 NLIGDVQ
-322 NALSKALDQ
+322 NSLSKALDQ

-343 MGSIVGKKELE
+343 MGSLVGNIQYDE
-354 VLNQKIEKLKSETEL
+354 VQRKIDLLKAETEL
-369 IYDGKHQ
+369 IYDGKHD
-376 LLDADFESGAFF
+376 LVDADYENGAFMS
-388 TPKVFYNDRPFDKNI
+388 PKLFLNDKPFDKNI
-403 SHELE
+403 SHEVE

-419 RDADEAAALAKKGKG
+419 KDTEEAAALAKRGKG
-434 SLVSSIISHD
+434 SLVGSIVSHD
-444 DKFIADTAWKIAS
+444 EKFVAETSWKMAS
-457 SHGRIFVLSRA
+457 THGRIFVLNRD

-513 GSPDVLTAITKIYTQ
+513 GSPDILTAITKIYQQ
-528 GAEKKFSDKHP
+528 GATQNFSDRHP
-539 FQKYFEE
+539 FRKYFEE
-546 IEVGDSLETA
+546 VEIGDSLETA

-584 LNETIF
+584 LNGTIF
-590 DKVVAHGYFI
+590 DKTVAHGYFI

-622 ENCSFFKP
+622 ENASFFKP

-643 KEKINRGV
+643 KEKINKGV
-651 KGRNVPSG
+651 KGRNIPSG

-668 NQREETVC
+668 NQRDEIVC

-683 VAKKSPFVNLK
+683 VAKKSPFVDLK
-694 VNSIKKILNDLT
+694 TKEIQKILNNLT
-706 ENSERRFGEMSPQM
+706 ENSERKFGLMTPQL
-720 MVEHLEEVTRNS
+720 MVEHLEEVLRNGFGS
-732 TNTLNA
+732 LEP
-738 SDFETIPPEH
+738 SDFPEIPAEK
-748 LEALQD
+748 LELLQD
-754 WLYTDKKIRP
+754 WIYTDQKIRP
-764 GAQYPLLKEGEKPAL
+764 GAQYPLLKEGEEPQL
-779 RHKNLDTAK
+779 RFKNLTEAK
-788 EELLAAIKEF
+788 EKLFETLKEF
-798 NIYFRE
+798 LIYYRE

-810 YHPKFGML
+810 YHPRFGML
-818 NREMWELFQRKHFTH
+818 NKEMMELFHRKHFTH
-833 HLEQFNLI
+833 HFEQFGL

>member
-1 MSNISYLI
+1 ME
-9 SMNKLKNYI
+9 KLKNYI
-18 AGQWLE
+18 AGQWQE
-24 GNGEGI
+24 GKGEGI
-30 ELRNA
+30 QLLNA

-49 NFEEALDYGRTVGY
+49 NFEEALHYGRTVGY

-80 VALYLLERKKKYYE
+80 IALYLLERKKKYYE

-99 GATHADSWV
+99 GATHVDSWV

-134 VDGDMQKISANGTH
+134 VDGDVQKISANGTH

-162 QINAYNFPVWGMLEK
+162 QINAYNFPVWGMMEK

-210 GLLPEGAIQLVCGE
+210 GLLPEGALQLVCGE
-224 PGNILDFVQ
+224 PGNILDYVQ

-240 TGSAYT
+240 TGSANT

-255 IAGNA
+255 ISQNA

-315 NLVGDVQ
+315 NLIGDVQ
-322 NALSKALDQ
+322 SALSKALDQ

-343 MGSIVGKKELE
+343 MGSIVGMKELE
-354 VLNQKIEKLKSETEL
+354 VLKGKINQLKAETEL
-369 IYDGKHQ
+369 IYDGQHD
-376 LLDADFESGAFF
+376 LVDADFESGAFIS
-388 TPKVFYNDRPFDKNI
+388 PKVFLNDKPFEKNI
-403 SHELE
+403 SHEVE

-419 RDADEAAALAKKGKG
+419 KDAEEAAALAKRGKG
-434 SLVSSIISHD
+434 SLVGSVISHD
-444 DKFIADTAWKIAS
+444 EKFIAETSWKMAS
-457 SHGRIFVLSRA
+457 THGRIFVLNRD

-513 GSPDVLTAITKIYTQ
+513 GSPDVLTAITKLYTQ
-528 GAEKKFSDKHP
+528 GAEKKYSDKHP

-546 IEVGDSLETA
+546 VEIGDSLETA

-584 LNETIF
+584 LNGTIF
-590 DKVVAHGYFI
+590 EEKVAHGYFI

-622 ENCSFFKP
+622 ENASFFKP

-651 KGRNVPSG
+651 KGRNIPSG

-668 NQREETVC
+668 NQREEVVC

-683 VAKKSPFVNLK
+683 VAKKSPFIELNK
-694 VNSIKKILNDLT
+694 TKIQKMLNGLT
-706 ENSERRFGEMSPQM
+706 ANTKPEFGIMTPQNM
-720 MVEHLEEVTRNS
+720 LEHLE
-732 TNTLNA
+732 
-738 SDFETIPPEH
+738 DFMHFGIGKTEAPLREQTEEQ
-748 LEALQD
+748 LEKLHD
-754 WLYTDKKIRP
+754 WLYKNKPISR
-764 GAQYPLLKEGEKPAL
+764 GLKFEGLPENENAPV
-779 RHKNLDTAK
+779 RYKNLDEAK
-788 EELLAAIKEF
+788 QKFMETLTEF
-798 NIYFRE
+798 LIYYRE
-804 NPQAEH
+804 NPKAEH
-810 YHPKFGML
+810 AHPLFHTINK
-818 NREMWELFQRKHFTH
+818 EMWELFHRKHFTYH
-833 HLEQFNLI
+833 FEQFNLI

>member
-1 MSNISYLI
+1 M
-9 SMNKLKNYI
+9 KLKNYI
-18 AGQWLE
+18 AGQWIE
-24 GNGEGI
+24 GSGNEI
-30 ELRNA
+30 PLYNA
-35 VNGELVAISDTDGI
+35 VNGELVAVSDTGGL
-49 NFEEALDYGRTVGY
+49 NFEEALQYGRTLGY

-134 VDGDMQKISANGTH
+134 VDGDTQKISANGTF

-162 QINAYNFPVWGMLEK
+162 QINAYNFPVWGMMEK

-210 GLLPEGAIQLVCGE
+210 GILPEGAIQLVCGE
-224 PGNILDFVQ
+224 PGNILDYVQ

-240 TGSAYT
+240 TGSANT

-255 IAGNA
+255 VSKNA

-270 NASILGLDAKPGTPE
+270 NCSILGLDAKPGTPE

-343 MGSIVGKKELE
+343 MGSIVGKKEME
-354 VLNQKIEKLKSETEL
+354 VLESKIQLLKAETEL
-369 IYDGKHQ
+369 IYDGKHE
-376 LLDADFESGAFF
+376 LLDADYENGAFIS
-388 TPKVFYNDRPFDKNI
+388 PKVFYNDKPFEKNA
-403 SHELE
+403 SHEVE
-408 AFGPVSTLMPY
+408 AFGPVSTIMPY
-419 RDADEAAALAKKGKG
+419 KDAEEAAALAKRGKG
-434 SLVSSIISHD
+434 SLVGSIISHD
-444 DKFIADTAWKIAS
+444 EKFVAETSWKMAS
-457 SHGRIFVLSRA
+457 SHGRIFVLNRD

-513 GSPDVLTAITKIYTQ
+513 ASPDILTAITKIYQQ
-528 GAEKKFSDKHP
+528 GATQNFSDRHP
-539 FQKYFEE
+539 FRKYFEE
-546 IEVGDSLETA
+546 VEIGDSLETA

-584 LNETIF
+584 LNGTIF
-590 DKVVAHGYFI
+590 DKTVAHGYFI
-600 LSAAAGLFVS
+600 LSAATSLFVS
-610 GKKGPVIANYGL
+610 GKKGPVIANYRL
-622 ENCSFFKP
+622 ENASFFKH
-630 VYAGDTITVYLTA
+630 VNAGDTITVYLTA
-643 KEKINRGV
+643 KEKVNKGV
-651 KGRNVPSG
+651 KGRNIPSG

-668 NQREETVC
+668 NQRDEIVC

-683 VAKKSPFVNLK
+683 VAKKSPFVDLK
-694 VNSIKKILNDLT
+694 TKEIQKILNNLT
-706 ENSERRFGEMSPQM
+706 ENSERKFGLMTPQL
-720 MVEHLEEVTRNS
+720 MVEHLEEVLRNGFGQ
-732 TNTLNA
+732 LNP
-738 SDFETIPPEH
+738 SDFPEIPADK
-748 LEALQD
+748 LELLQD
-754 WLYTDKKIRP
+754 WIYTNQKIRP
-764 GAQYPLLKEGEKPAL
+764 GAQYPLLKDGEMPVL
-779 RHKNLDTAK
+779 RFKNLDQAK
-788 EELLAAIKEF
+788 EKLIETLKQYL
-798 NIYFRE
+798 IYYRE
-804 NPQAEH
+804 NPLVEH
-810 YHPKFGML
+810 YHPRFGML
-818 NREMWELFQRKHFTH
+818 NKEIMELFHRKHFTH
-833 HLEQFNLI
+833 HFEQFGLV

>member
-1 MSNISYLI
+1 M
-9 SMNKLKNYI
+9 KLKNYI
-18 AGQWLE
+18 YGQWSE
-24 GNGEGI
+24 GSGEEI
-30 ELRNA
+30 PLYNA
-35 VNGELVAISDTDGI
+35 VNGELVAISDTGGI
-49 NFEEALDYGRTVGY
+49 DFQQALDYGRTVGY

-80 VALYLLERKKKYYE
+80 VALYLLERKKEYYD

-134 VDGDMQKISANGTH
+134 VDGDTQKISANGTFI
-148 LGTHIL
+148 GTHIL
-154 TPSEGVSV
+154 TPSEGISV
-162 QINAYNFPVWGMLEK
+162 QINAYNFPVWGMMEK

-195 GSYLTNAVFQDMIES
+195 GSYLTNAVFADMIES
-210 GLLPEGAIQLVCGE
+210 GILPEGAIQLVCGE
-224 PGNILDFVQ
+224 PGNMLDYVQ

-240 TGSAYT
+240 TGSART
-246 GRKLKSLPS
+246 GKKLKSLPS
-255 IAGNA
+255 VSTNS

-270 NASILGLDAKPGTPE
+270 NCSILGLDAKPGTPE

-308 RRIIVPE
+308 RRIMVPE
-315 NLVGDVQ
+315 NLVDEVQ
-322 NALSKALDQ
+322 NALGKALDQ
-331 TKIGNPLNRETR
+331 TKIGNPLSRETR
-343 MGSIVGKKELE
+343 MGSLVGKQQYEE
-354 VLNQKIEKLKSETEL
+354 VLNKVNQLKAETEL
-369 IYDGKHQ
+369 IYDGKHE
-376 LLDADFESGAFF
+376 LVDADYGSGSFMS
-388 TPKVFYNDRPFDKNI
+388 PKLFYNDKPFEKNI
-403 SHELE
+403 SHDVE

-419 RDADEAAALAKKGKG
+419 RDADEAAALAKRGKG
-434 SLVSSIISHD
+434 SLVGSIVSND
-444 DKFIADTAWKIAS
+444 EQFVAETSWKMAS
-457 SHGRIFVLSRA
+457 QHGRIFVLNRDS
-468 NAKESTGHGSPLPTL
+468 AKESTGHGSPLPTL

-513 GSPDVLTAITKIYTQ
+513 GSPDMLSAITKVYQQ
-528 GAEKKFSDKHP
+528 GATQNFSDRHP
-539 FQKYFEE
+539 FRKFFEE
-546 IEVGDSLETA
+546 VEIGDSLETA

-584 LNETIF
+584 LNGTIF
-590 DKVVAHGYFI
+590 DKTVAHGYFI

-622 ENCSFFKP
+622 ENASFFKP

-643 KEKINRGV
+643 KEKINKGV
-651 KGRNVPSG
+651 KGRNIPSG

-668 NQREETVC
+668 NQRDEIVC

-683 VAKKSPFVNLK
+683 VAKQSPFMELK
-694 VNSIKKILNDLT
+694 TKEIQKLLNTLT
-706 ENSERRFGEMSPQM
+706 ESSERKFGEMSPQM
-720 MVEHLEEVTRNS
+720 MVEHLEEVMRNGFS
-732 TNTLNA
+732 NLDP
-738 SDFETIPPEH
+738 SDFPEIPAEKME
-748 LEALQD
+748 LLQD
-754 WLYTDKKIRP
+754 WIYTDKKIRP
-764 GAQYPLLKEGEKPAL
+764 GAQYPMLKEGEKPAL
-779 RHKNLDTAK
+779 RFKNLSQAK
-788 EELLAAIKEF
+788 ENLIQTLKEYL
-798 NIYFRE
+798 IYYRE
-804 NPQAEH
+804 NPDAEH
-810 YHPKFGML
+810 FHPRFGTL
-818 NREMWELFQRKHFTH
+818 NKEMMELFHRKHFTH
-833 HLEQFNLI
+833 HFEQFGL

>member
-1 MSNISYLI
+1 M
-9 SMNKLKNYI
+9 KLKNYI
-18 AGQWLE
+18 SGQWIE
-24 GNGEGI
+24 GTGNGVP
-30 ELRNA
+30 LHNA
-35 VNGELVAISDTDGI
+35 VNGELVAISDTEGI
-49 NFEEALDYGRTVGY
+49 NFGEALHYGRTVGY

-99 GATHADSWV
+99 GATHVDSWV

-129 NTPFW
+129 NTSFW
-134 VDGDMQKISANGTH
+134 VDGDVQKISANGTH

-154 TPSEGVSV
+154 TPSEGVSI

-190 KPATP
+190 KPSP
-195 GSYLTNAVFQDMIES
+195 YGSYLTNAVFQDMIES

-224 PGNILDFVQ
+224 PGNILDYVQ

-240 TGSAYT
+240 TGSANT

-255 IAGNA
+255 VAKNA

-270 NASILGLDAKPGTPE
+270 NCSILGLDAKPGTPE

-315 NLVGDVQ
+315 NLIGDVQ

-343 MGSIVGKKELE
+343 MGSLVGKIQFDE
-354 VLNQKIEKLKSETEL
+354 VQRKIDILKSETEL
-369 IYDGKHQ
+369 IYDGNHD
-376 LLDADFESGAFF
+376 LIDADYENGAFMS
-388 TPKVFYNDRPFDKNI
+388 PKLFLNDKPFDKNI
-403 SHELE
+403 SHEIE

-419 RDADEAAALAKKGKG
+419 KDAEEAAALAKRGKG
-434 SLVSSIISHD
+434 SLVGSIVSHD
-444 DKFIADTAWKIAS
+444 EKFVAETSWKMAS
-457 SHGRIFVLSRA
+457 THGRIFVLNRD

-513 GSPDVLTAITKIYTQ
+513 GSPDILTAITKIYTQ
-528 GAEKKFSDKHP
+528 GAEKKYCDKHP

-546 IEVGDSLETA
+546 VEVGDSLETA
-556 GRTVTEADIVNF
+556 GRTVTQADIVNF

-584 LNETIF
+584 LTGTIF
-590 DKVVAHGYFI
+590 DEVVAHGYFI

-622 ENCSFFKP
+622 ENASFFKP

-651 KGRNVPSG
+651 KGRNIPSG

-668 NQREETVC
+668 NQREEVVC

-683 VAKKSPFVNLK
+683 VAKKSPFIDLK
-694 VNSIKKILNDLT
+694 KDKIQKLLNGLT
-706 ENSERRFGEMSPQM
+706 ENSKPSWGKMSAQQ
-720 MVEHLEEVTRNS
+720 MVEHLD
-732 TNTLNA
+732 A
-738 SDFETIPPEH
+738 TILYSIGEPEAEKCYTPEEH
-748 LEALQD
+748 LEKYQD
-754 WLYTDKKIRP
+754 SLYNHRKMPKDFPAPFLPQDGTLP
-764 GAQYPLLKEGEKPAL
+764 ELKY
-779 RHKNLDTAK
+779 KNLEQAK
-788 EELLAAIKEF
+788 EKLMENLQKYQ
-798 NIYFRE
+798 IYYNE
-804 NPQAEH
+804 NPKAEH
-810 YHPKFGML
+810 LHFVFGKL
-818 NREMWELFQRKHFTH
+818 NKEMMELMHRKHFTH
-833 HLEQFNLI
+833 HFEQFNLI

>member
-1 MSNISYLI
+1 M
-9 SMNKLKNYI
+9 KLKNYI
-18 AGQWLE
+18 SGQWIE
-24 GNGEGI
+24 GNGHEI
-30 ELRNA
+30 PLYNA
-35 VNGELVAISDTDGI
+35 VNGELVAISDTSGLD
-49 NFEEALDYGRTVGY
+49 FEEALHFGRTIGY

-80 VALYLLERKKKYYE
+80 IALYLLERKKKYYE

-99 GATHADSWV
+99 GATHVDSWV

-134 VDGDMQKISANGTH
+134 VDGETQKISANGTH

-177 LSTSLLAGVPSIV
+177 LSTSLLAGVPAIV
-190 KPATP
+190 KPSP
-195 GSYLTNAVFQDMIES
+195 YSSYLTNEVFKDMIES
-210 GLLPEGAIQLVCGE
+210 GYLPEGAIQLICGE
-224 PGNILDFVQ
+224 PGNILDFVK
-233 DGDSVLF
+233 DGDSVVF
-240 TGSAYT
+240 TGSANT
-246 GRKLKSLPS
+246 GRKLKALPS
-255 IAGNA
+255 ISGNA

-270 NASILGLDAKPGTPE
+270 NCSILGLDAKPGTPE

-291 EVRNEMTTKA
+291 EVKNEMTTKA

-315 NLVGDVQ
+315 NFVGDVQ
-322 NALSKALDQ
+322 SALSKALDQ
-331 TKIGNPLNRETR
+331 TKIGNPLSRETK
-343 MGSIVGKKELE
+343 MGSIVGKEQMQILE
-354 VLNQKIEKLKSETEL
+354 EKVNLLKAETEL
-369 IYDGKHQ
+369 IYDGKHD
-376 LLDADFESGAFF
+376 LVEANYENGAFF
-388 TPKVFYNDRPFDKNI
+388 TPKVFYNDKPFEKNI

-408 AFGPVSTLMPY
+408 AFGPVSTIMPY
-419 RDADEAAALAKKGKG
+419 KDAEEAAALAKRGKG
-434 SLVSSIISHD
+434 SLVGSIVSHD
-444 DKFIADTAWKIAS
+444 EKFVAETSWKMAS
-457 SHGRIFVLSRA
+457 SHGRIFVLNRD

-513 GSPDVLTAITKIYTQ
+513 GSPDVLTAITKVYTQ

-546 IEVGDSLETA
+546 VEVGDSLETA

-575 FYAHTDATS
+575 FYAHTDSTS
-584 LNETIF
+584 LNGTIF
-590 DKVVAHGYFI
+590 DKTVAHGYFI

-622 ENCSFFKP
+622 ENASFFKP

-651 KGRNVPSG
+651 KGRNIPSG

-668 NQREETVC
+668 NQREEVVC

-683 VAKKSPFVNLK
+683 VAKKSPF
-694 VNSIKKILNDLT
+694 IELNRRNIQKLLNGLT
-706 ENSERRFGEMSPQM
+706 ENTKPNWGKMTAQQM
-720 MVEHLEEVTRNS
+720 LEHLET
-732 TNTLNA
+732 TLLYSIGEPEA
-738 SDFETIPPEH
+738 EKCFTPEEH
-748 LEALQD
+748 LEKYQD
-754 WLYTDKKIRP
+754 SLYNHRKMPKDFPAPFLPEDGTLP
-764 GAQYPLLKEGEKPAL
+764 ELKY
-779 RHKNLDTAK
+779 KNLEQAK
-788 EELLAAIKEF
+788 EKFLENLQKYQ
-798 NIYFRE
+798 IYYRE
-804 NPQAEH
+804 NPEAEH
-810 YHPKFGML
+810 MHFVFGKL
-818 NREMWELFQRKHFTH
+818 NKEMMELMHRKHFTH
-833 HLEQFNLI
+833 HFEQFNLI

>member
-1 MSNISYLI
+1 MT
-9 SMNKLKNYI
+9 KLKNYI
-18 AGQWLE
+18 SGHWIE
-24 GNGEGI
+24 GSGNEI
-30 ELRNA
+30 PLYNA
-35 VNGELVAISDTDGI
+35 VNGELVAISDTEGI
-49 NFEEALDYGRTVGY
+49 NFEQALDYGRTVGY

-80 VALYLLERKKKYYE
+80 LALYLLERKKKYYD

-134 VDGDMQKISANGTH
+134 VDGDTQKISANGTF

-210 GLLPEGAIQLVCGE
+210 GILPEGAIQLVCGE
-224 PGNILDFVQ
+224 PGNILDYVQ

-240 TGSAYT
+240 TGSAST
-246 GRKLKSLPS
+246 GKKLKSLPS
-255 IAGNA
+255 VSKNA

-291 EVRNEMTTKA
+291 EVRTEMTTKA

-322 NALSKALDQ
+322 SALSKALDQ
-331 TKIGNPLNRETR
+331 TKIGNPLSRETR
-343 MGSIVGKKELE
+343 MGSIVGKNEMA
-354 VLNQKIEKLKSETEL
+354 VLQEKINLLKAETEL
-369 IYDGKHQ
+369 IYDGKHE
-376 LLDADFESGAFF
+376 LVDASYENGAFIS
-388 TPKVFYNDRPFDKNI
+388 PKVFYNDKPFEKNI
-403 SHELE
+403 SHEVE

-419 RDADEAAALAKKGKG
+419 RDADEAAALAKRGKG
-434 SLVSSIISHD
+434 SLVGSIISHD
-444 DKFIADTAWKIAS
+444 EKFVAETSWKMAS
-457 SHGRIFVLSRA
+457 SHGRIFVLNRD

-513 GSPDVLTAITKIYTQ
+513 GSPDILTAITKIYQQ
-528 GAEKKFSDKHP
+528 GADKKYSDKHP
-539 FQKYFEE
+539 FNKYFEE
-546 IEVGDSLETA
+546 VEIGDSLETA

-584 LNETIF
+584 LNGTIF
-590 DKVVAHGYFI
+590 DKTVAHGYFI

-622 ENCSFFKP
+622 ENASFFKP

-643 KEKINRGV
+643 KEKINKGV
-651 KGRNVPSG
+651 KGRNIPSG

-668 NQREETVC
+668 NQRDEIVC

-683 VAKKSPFVNLK
+683 VAKQSPFVELK
-694 VNSIKKILNDLT
+694 VRSTQKMLNGLT
-706 ENSERRFGEMSPQM
+706 ENSERKFGMMSPQL
-720 MVEHLEEVTRNS
+720 MVEHLEEVLRNGFGS
-732 TNTLNA
+732 LQA
-738 SDFETIPPEH
+738 SDFPEIPADK
-748 LEALQD
+748 LELLQD
-754 WLYTDKKIRP
+754 WIYTDQKIRP
-764 GAQYPLLKEGEKPAL
+764 GAQYPLLKEGEEPQL
-779 RHKNLDTAK
+779 RYKNLTEAK
-788 EELLAAIKEF
+788 EKLLETLKEF
-798 NIYFRE
+798 LIYYRE

-810 YHPKFGML
+810 FHPRFGML
-818 NREMWELFQRKHFTH
+818 NKEMMELFHRKHFTH
-833 HLEQFNLI
+833 HFEQFGLI

>member
-1 MSNISYLI
+1 M
-9 SMNKLKNYI
+9 KLKNYI
-18 AGQWLE
+18 AGQWIE
-24 GNGEGI
+24 GSGNEI
-30 ELRNA
+30 PLYNA
-35 VNGELVAISDTDGI
+35 VNGELVAVSDTGGL
-49 NFEEALDYGRTVGY
+49 NFEEALQYGRTLGY

-80 VALYLLERKKKYYE
+80 VALYLLERKKKYYD

-134 VDGDMQKISANGTH
+134 VDGDTQKISANGTF

-162 QINAYNFPVWGMLEK
+162 QINAYNFPVWGMMEK

-190 KPATP
+190 KPSP
-195 GSYLTNAVFQDMIES
+195 FGSYLTNAVFQDMIES
-210 GLLPEGAIQLVCGE
+210 GLLPEGAIHLVCGE
-224 PGNILDFVQ
+224 PGNILDYVQ

-240 TGSAYT
+240 TGSANT

-255 IAGNA
+255 VAKNA

-270 NASILGLDAKPGTPE
+270 NCSILGLDAKPGTPE

-315 NLVGDVQ
+315 NLIGDVQ

-343 MGSIVGKKELE
+343 MGSLVGKIQFDE
-354 VLNQKIEKLKSETEL
+354 VQRKIDLLKAETEL
-369 IYDGKHQ
+369 IYDGKHD
-376 LLDADFESGAFF
+376 LVDADYENGAFMS
-388 TPKVFYNDRPFDKNI
+388 PKLFLNDKPFDKNI
-403 SHELE
+403 SHEVE
-408 AFGPVSTLMPY
+408 AFGPVSTIMPY
-419 RDADEAAALAKKGKG
+419 KDAEEAAALAKRGKG
-434 SLVSSIISHD
+434 SLVGSIVSHD
-444 DKFIADTAWKIAS
+444 EKFVAETSWKMAS
-457 SHGRIFVLSRA
+457 SHGRIFVLNRD

-508 KTAIQ
+508 RTAIQ
-513 GSPDVLTAITKIYTQ
+513 GSPDILTAITKIYQQ
-528 GAEKKFSDKHP
+528 GATQKFSDKHP
-539 FQKYFEE
+539 FRKYFEE
-546 IEVGDSLETA
+546 VEIGDSLETA

-584 LNETIF
+584 LNGTIF
-590 DKVVAHGYFI
+590 DKTVAHGYFI

-622 ENCSFFKP
+622 ENASFFKP

-643 KEKINRGV
+643 KEKINKGV
-651 KGRNVPSG
+651 KGRNIPSG

-668 NQREETVC
+668 NQRDEIVC

-683 VAKKSPFVNLK
+683 VAKKSPFVDLK
-694 VNSIKKILNDLT
+694 TKEIQKILNNLT
-706 ENSERRFGEMSPQM
+706 ENSERKFGLMTPQL
-720 MVEHLEEVTRNS
+720 MVEHLEEVLRNGFGS
-732 TNTLNA
+732 LEP
-738 SDFETIPPEH
+738 SDFPEIPADK
-748 LEALQD
+748 LELLQD
-754 WLYTDKKIRP
+754 WIYTDQKIRP
-764 GAQYPLLKEGEKPAL
+764 GAQYPLLKEGEEPQL
-779 RHKNLDTAK
+779 RFKNLTEAK
-788 EELLAAIKEF
+788 EKLLETLKEF
-798 NIYFRE
+798 LIYYRE

-810 YHPKFGML
+810 YHPRFGML
-818 NREMWELFQRKHFTH
+818 NKEMMELFHRKHFTH
-833 HLEQFNLI
+833 HFEQFNLV

>member
-1 MSNISYLI
+1 M
-9 SMNKLKNYI
+9 KLKNYI
-18 AGQWLE
+18 SGQWIE
-24 GNGEGI
+24 GNGHEI
-30 ELRNA
+30 PLYNA
-35 VNGELVAISDTDGI
+35 VNGELVAISDTSGLD
-49 NFEEALDYGRTVGY
+49 FEEALHFGRTIGY

-80 VALYLLERKKKYYE
+80 IALYLLERKKKYYE

-99 GATHADSWV
+99 GATHIDSWV

-134 VDGDMQKISANGTH
+134 VDGETQKISANGTH

-177 LSTSLLAGVPSIV
+177 LSTSLLAGVPAIV
-190 KPATP
+190 KPSP
-195 GSYLTNAVFQDMIES
+195 YSSYLTNEVFKGMIES
-210 GLLPEGAIQLVCGE
+210 GYLPEGAIQLICGE
-224 PGNILDFVQ
+224 PGNILDFVK
-233 DGDSVLF
+233 DGDSVVF
-240 TGSAYT
+240 TGSANT
-246 GRKLKSLPS
+246 GRKLKALPS
-255 IAGNA
+255 ISGNA

-270 NASILGLDAKPGTPE
+270 NCSILGLDAKPGTPE

-291 EVRNEMTTKA
+291 EVKNEMTTKA

-331 TKIGNPLNRETR
+331 TKIGNPLSRETK
-343 MGSIVGKKELE
+343 MGSIVGKEQMQILE
-354 VLNQKIEKLKSETEL
+354 EKVNLLKAETEL
-369 IYDGKHQ
+369 IYDGKHD
-376 LLDADFESGAFF
+376 LVEANYENGAFF
-388 TPKVFYNDRPFDKNI
+388 TPKVFYNDKPFEKNI

-408 AFGPVSTLMPY
+408 AFGPVSTIMPY
-419 RDADEAAALAKKGKG
+419 KDAEEAAALAKRGKG
-434 SLVSSIISHD
+434 SLVGSIVSHD
-444 DKFIADTAWKIAS
+444 EKFVAETSWKMAS
-457 SHGRIFVLSRA
+457 SHGRIFVLNRD

-513 GSPDVLTAITKIYTQ
+513 GSPDVLTAITKVYTQ

-546 IEVGDSLETA
+546 VEVGDSLETA

-584 LNETIF
+584 LNGTIF
-590 DKVVAHGYFI
+590 DKTVAHGYFI

-622 ENCSFFKP
+622 ENASFFKP

-651 KGRNVPSG
+651 KGRNIPSG

-668 NQREETVC
+668 NQREEVVC

-683 VAKKSPFVNLK
+683 VAKKSPF
-694 VNSIKKILNDLT
+694 IELNRRNIQKLLNGLT
-706 ENSERRFGEMSPQM
+706 ENTKPNWGKMTAQQM
-720 MVEHLEEVTRNS
+720 LEHLET
-732 TNTLNA
+732 TLLYSIGEPEA
-738 SDFETIPPEH
+738 EKCFTPEEH
-748 LEALQD
+748 LEKYQD
-754 WLYTDKKIRP
+754 SLYNHRKMPKDFPAPFLPEDGTLP
-764 GAQYPLLKEGEKPAL
+764 ELKY
-779 RHKNLDTAK
+779 KNLEQAK
-788 EELLAAIKEF
+788 EKFLENLQKYQ
-798 NIYFRE
+798 IYYRE
-804 NPQAEH
+804 NPEAEH
-810 YHPKFGML
+810 MHFVFGKL
-818 NREMWELFQRKHFTH
+818 NKEMMELMHRKHFTH
-833 HLEQFNLI
+833 HFEQFNLI

>member
-1 MSNISYLI
+1 M
-9 SMNKLKNYI
+9 KLKNYI
-18 AGQWLE
+18 YGQWIE
-24 GNGEGI
+24 GSGNGNQ
-30 ELRNA
+30 LYNS
-35 VNGELVAISDTDGI
+35 VNGEKVAVADTEGL
-49 NFEEALDYGRTVGY
+49 NFEHALDFGRTVGY

-80 VALYLLERKKKYYE
+80 IALYLLERKKKYYE
-94 LSYKT
+94 ISYKT

-134 VDGDMQKISANGTH
+134 VDGDTQKISANGTF

-195 GSYLTNAVFQDMIES
+195 TSYLTHAVFEDMIES
-210 GLLPEGAIQLVCGE
+210 GILPEGAIQLICGSV
-224 PGNILDFVQ
+224 GNMLEFMK

-240 TGSAYT
+240 TGSAST
-246 GRKLKSLPS
+246 GKKLKSMPS
-255 IAGNA
+255 IAQNA

-270 NASILGLDAKPGTPE
+270 NCSILGLDAKPGTPE

-291 EVRNEMTTKA
+291 EVRNEMTTKS

-315 NLVGDVQ
+315 NLVGEVQ
-322 NALSKALDQ
+322 NALVKSLDQ
-331 TKIGNPLNRETR
+331 VKIGNPLSRETR
-343 MGSIVGKKELE
+343 MGALAGKDQFDE
-354 VLNQKIEKLKSETEL
+354 VSGKIELLKTQTEL
-369 IYDGKHQ
+369 IYDGKHD
-376 LLDADFESGAFF
+376 LVDANYESGSFMS
-388 TPKVFYNDRPFDKNI
+388 PKLFYNDKPFEKNI
-403 SHELE
+403 SHDVE
-408 AFGPVSTLMPY
+408 AFGPVSTIMPY
-419 RDADEAAALAKKGKG
+419 RDSEEAAALAKRGKG
-434 SLVSSIISHD
+434 SLVGSIISHD
-444 DKFIADTAWKIAS
+444 EKFVAETSWKMATT
-457 SHGRIFVLSRA
+457 HGRIFVLNRD

-513 GSPDVLTAITKIYTQ
+513 GSPDILTAITKIYQQ
-528 GAEKKFSDKHP
+528 GATQHFSDKHP
-539 FQKYFEE
+539 FRKYFEE
-546 IEVGDSLETA
+546 VEIGDSLETA

-584 LNETIF
+584 LNGTIF
-590 DKVVAHGYFI
+590 DKTVAHGYFI

-622 ENCSFFKP
+622 ENASFFKP

-643 KEKINRGV
+643 KEKINKGV
-651 KGRNVPSG
+651 KGRNIPSG

-668 NQREETVC
+668 NQRDEIVC

-683 VAKKSPFVNLK
+683 VAKQSPFIELQTKNIQK
-694 VNSIKKILNDLT
+694 MLNGLT
-706 ENSERRFGEMSPQM
+706 ENSERKFGMMSPQL
-720 MVEHLEEVTRNS
+720 MVEHLEEVLRNGFGS
-732 TNTLNA
+732 LEA
-738 SDFETIPPEH
+738 SDFPEIPADKME
-748 LEALQD
+748 LLQD
-754 WLYTDKKIRP
+754 WIYTDQKIRP
-764 GAQYPLLKEGEKPAL
+764 GAQYPLLKEGEEPQPRYKSL
-779 RHKNLDTAK
+779 MEAK
-788 EELLAAIKEF
+788 EKLLETLKEF
-798 NIYFRE
+798 LIYYRE
-804 NPQAEH
+804 NPQAKH
-810 YHPKFGML
+810 FHPRFGML
-818 NREMWELFQRKHFTH
+818 NKEMMELFHRKHFTH
-833 HLEQFNLI
+833 HFEQFDLV

>member
-1 MSNISYLI
+1 M
-9 SMNKLKNYI
+9 KLKNYI
-18 AGQWLE
+18 AGQWIE
-24 GNGEGI
+24 GTGNGI
-30 ELRNA
+30 SLHNA

-49 NFEEALDYGRTVGY
+49 NFEEALHYGRTVGY

-80 VALYLLERKKKYYE
+80 VALYLLERKKKYYD

-134 VDGDMQKISANGTH
+134 VDGDTQKISANGTF

-162 QINAYNFPVWGMLEK
+162 QINAYNFPVWGMMEK

-190 KPATP
+190 KPSP
-195 GSYLTNAVFQDMIES
+195 FGSYLTNAVFQDMIES
-210 GLLPEGAIQLVCGE
+210 GLLPEGTIQLVCGE
-224 PGNILDFVQ
+224 PGNILDYVQ

-240 TGSAYT
+240 TGSANT

-255 IAGNA
+255 VAKNA

-270 NASILGLDAKPGTPE
+270 NCSILGLDAKPGTPE

-315 NLVGDVQ
+315 NLIGDVQ
-322 NALSKALDQ
+322 NSLSKALDQ

-343 MGSIVGKKELE
+343 MGSLVGKIQFDE
-354 VLNQKIEKLKSETEL
+354 VQRKIDLLKAETEL
-369 IYDGKHQ
+369 IYDGKHD
-376 LLDADFESGAFF
+376 LVDADYENGAFMS
-388 TPKVFYNDRPFDKNI
+388 PKLFLNDKPFDKNI
-403 SHELE
+403 SHEVE

-419 RDADEAAALAKKGKG
+419 KDEEEAAALAKRGKG
-434 SLVSSIISHD
+434 SLVGSIVSHD
-444 DKFIADTAWKIAS
+444 STFVAKTSWKMATT
-457 SHGRIFVLSRA
+457 HGRIFVLNRD

-513 GSPDVLTAITKIYTQ
+513 GSPDILTAITKIYQQ
-528 GAEKKFSDKHP
+528 GATQKFSDRHP
-539 FQKYFEE
+539 FRKYFEE
-546 IEVGDSLETA
+546 VEIGDSLETA

-584 LNETIF
+584 LNGTIF
-590 DKVVAHGYFI
+590 DKTVAHGYFI

-622 ENCSFFKP
+622 ENASFFKP

-643 KEKINRGV
+643 KEKINKGV
-651 KGRNVPSG
+651 KGRNIPSG

-668 NQREETVC
+668 NQRDEIVC

-683 VAKKSPFVNLK
+683 VAKKSPFVDLK
-694 VNSIKKILNDLT
+694 TKEIQKILNNLT
-706 ENSERRFGEMSPQM
+706 ENSERKFGLMTPQL
-720 MVEHLEEVTRNS
+720 MVEHVEEVLRNGFGS
-732 TNTLNA
+732 LEP
-738 SDFETIPPEH
+738 SDFPEIPADK
-748 LEALQD
+748 LELLQD
-754 WLYTDKKIRP
+754 WIYTDQKIRP
-764 GAQYPLLKEGEKPAL
+764 GAQYPLLKEGEEPQL
-779 RHKNLDTAK
+779 RFKNLTEAK
-788 EELLAAIKEF
+788 EKLLETLKEF
-798 NIYFRE
+798 LIYYRE

-810 YHPKFGML
+810 YHPRFGML
-818 NREMWELFQRKHFTH
+818 NKEMMELFHRKHFTH
-833 HLEQFNLI
+833 HFEQFNLV

>member
-1 MSNISYLI
+1 M
-9 SMNKLKNYI
+9 KLKNYI
-18 AGQWLE
+18 SGQWIE
-24 GNGEGI
+24 GNDHEI
-30 ELRNA
+30 PLYNA
-35 VNGELVAISDTDGI
+35 VNGELVAISDTSGLD
-49 NFEEALDYGRTVGY
+49 FEEALHFGRTTGY

-80 VALYLLERKKKYYE
+80 VALYLLERKKNYYE

-99 GATHADSWV
+99 GATHVDSWV

-134 VDGDMQKISANGTH
+134 VDGDTQKISANGTH

-177 LSTSLLAGVPSIV
+177 LSTSLLAGVPAVV
-190 KPATP
+190 KPSP
-195 GSYLTNAVFQDMIES
+195 YSSYLTNEVFKDMIES
-210 GLLPEGAIQLVCGE
+210 GYLPEGAVQLICGE
-224 PGNILDFVQ
+224 PGNILDFVK
-233 DGDSVLF
+233 DGDSVVF
-240 TGSAYT
+240 TGSANT
-246 GRKLKSLPS
+246 GRKLKALPS
-255 IAGNA
+255 ISGNA

-270 NASILGLDAKPGTPE
+270 NCSILGLDAKPGTPE

-291 EVRNEMTTKA
+291 EVKNEMTTKA

-331 TKIGNPLNRETR
+331 TKIGNPLSRETK
-343 MGSIVGKKELE
+343 MGSIVGKEQMQILE
-354 VLNQKIEKLKSETEL
+354 EKVNLLKAETEI
-369 IYDGKHQ
+369 IYDGKHD
-376 LLDADFESGAFF
+376 LVEANYENGAFF
-388 TPKVFYNDRPFDKNI
+388 TPKVFYNDKPFEKNI

-408 AFGPVSTLMPY
+408 AFGPVSTIMPY
-419 RDADEAAALAKKGKG
+419 KDAEEAAALAKRGKG
-434 SLVSSIISHD
+434 SLVGSIVSHD
-444 DKFIADTAWKIAS
+444 EKFVAETSWKMAS
-457 SHGRIFVLSRA
+457 SHGRIFVLNRD

-513 GSPDVLTAITKIYTQ
+513 GSPDVLTAITKVYTQ
-528 GAEKKFSDKHP
+528 GAEKIFSDKHP

-546 IEVGDSLETA
+546 VEVGDSLETA

-584 LNETIF
+584 LNGTIF
-590 DKVVAHGYFI
+590 DKTVAHGYFI

-622 ENCSFFKP
+622 ENASFFKP

-651 KGRNVPSG
+651 KGRSIPSG

-668 NQREETVC
+668 NQREEVVC

-683 VAKKSPFVNLK
+683 VAKKSPF
-694 VNSIKKILNDLT
+694 IELNRRNIQKLLNGLT
-706 ENSERRFGEMSPQM
+706 ENTKPNWGKMTAQQM
-720 MVEHLEEVTRNS
+720 LEHLET
-732 TNTLNA
+732 
-738 SDFETIPPEH
+738 TILYSIGEPEAEKCFTPEEH
-748 LEALQD
+748 LEKYQD
-754 WLYTDKKIRP
+754 SLYNHRKMPKDFSAPYLPEDGTLP
-764 GAQYPLLKEGEKPAL
+764 ELKY
-779 RHKNLDTAK
+779 KNLEQAK
-788 EELLAAIKEF
+788 EKFLENLQKYQ
-798 NIYFRE
+798 IYYRE
-804 NPQAEH
+804 NPEAEH
-810 YHPKFGML
+810 MHFVFGKL
-818 NREMWELFQRKHFTH
+818 NKEMMELMHRKHFTH
-833 HLEQFNLI
+833 HFEQFNLI

>member
-1 MSNISYLI
+1 M
-9 SMNKLKNYI
+9 KLKNYI
-18 AGQWLE
+18 QGQWIE
-24 GNGEGI
+24 GNGAEVP
-30 ELRNA
+30 LHNA
-35 VNGELVAISDTDGI
+35 VTGELVAISDTGGI
-49 NFEEALDYGRTVGY
+49 NFEEALHYGRTVGY

-80 VALYLLERKKKYYE
+80 IALYLLERKKKYYE

-134 VDGDMQKISANGTH
+134 VDGDTQKISANGTF

-177 LSTSLLAGVPSIV
+177 LSTSLLAGVPAVV
-190 KPATP
+190 KPAVP
-195 GSYLTNAVFQDMIES
+195 GSYLTNAVFSDMIES
-210 GLLPEGAIQLVCGE
+210 GLLPEGALQLVCGE
-224 PGNILDFVQ
+224 PGNILDYVQ

-240 TGSAYT
+240 TGSAAT
-246 GRKLKSLPS
+246 GKKLKSLPS
-255 IAGNA
+255 VAGNA
-260 VRFNMEADSL
+260 VRFNLEADSL

-315 NLVGDVQ
+315 NLVGEVQ
-322 NALSKALDQ
+322 QALSKALDQ

-343 MGSIVGKKELE
+343 MGSIVGKKEQATLHE
-354 VLNQKIEKLKSETEL
+354 QINKLKAETEL
-369 IYDGKHQ
+369 IYDGQHE
-376 LLDADFESGAFF
+376 LLDADYDSGAFVS
-388 TPKVFYNDRPFDKNI
+388 PKLFYNDKPFEKNV
-403 SHELE
+403 SHEVE

-419 RDADEAAALAKKGKG
+419 RDAEEAATLAKRGKG
-434 SLVSSIISHD
+434 SLVGSIISRD
-444 DKFIADTAWKIAS
+444 EKFVAETSWKMAT
-457 SHGRIFVLSRA
+457 SHGRIFILNRD

-508 KTAIQ
+508 KTAVQ
-513 GSPDVLTAITKIYTQ
+513 GSPDMLTAVTKIYQ
-528 GAEKKFSDKHP
+528 PGATYHFSDKHP
-539 FQKYFEE
+539 FNKYFEE
-546 IEVGDSLETA
+546 VEVGDSLETA

-568 SNVSWDH
+568 ANVSWDH
-575 FYAHTDATS
+575 FYAHTDSTS
-584 LNETIF
+584 LNGTIF
-590 DKVVAHGYFI
+590 EKVVAHGYFV

-622 ENCSFFKP
+622 ENASFFKP

-643 KEKINRGV
+643 KEKINKGV

-659 VVKWLVEVV
+659 VIKWLVEVV
-668 NQREETVC
+668 NQREEVVC

-683 VAKKSPFVNLK
+683 VAKKSGFMPLSVAAVKNA
-694 VNSIKKILNDLT
+694 LNNLT
-706 ENSERRFGEMSPQM
+706 ESSERTFGEMTPQL
-720 MVEHLEEVTRNS
+720 MVEHMEEVVRNGMGQ
-732 TNTLNA
+732 LK
-738 SDFETIPPEH
+738 PENFPALPEEK
-748 LEALQD
+748 LEKLQD
-754 WLYTDKKIRP
+754 WLYTEDEIQP
-764 GAQYPLLKEGEKPAL
+764 GAKYPLLQEDETMQPKY
-779 RHKNLDTAK
+779 KNLDQAK
-788 EELLAAIKEF
+788 EKLLEAVKEY
-798 NIYFRE
+798 NVHYRE
-804 NPQAEH
+804 NPSAET
-810 YHPKFGML
+810 YHPRFGML
-818 NREMWELFQRKHFTH
+818 NKEMSELFQRKHFTH
-833 HLEQFNLI
+833 HFKQFGLV

>member
-1 MSNISYLI
+1 MQ
-9 SMNKLKNYI
+9 KLKNYI
-18 AGQWLE
+18 AGQWVE
-24 GNGEGI
+24 GNGAGI
-30 ELRNA
+30 PLYNA
-35 VNGELVAISDTDGI
+35 VNGEVVAISDTEGL
-49 NFEEALDYGRTVGY
+49 NFEQTLEYGRTLGY

-74 GEMLKK
+74 GQMLKK

-99 GATHADSWV
+99 GATHVDSWV

-129 NTPFW
+129 NTTFW
-134 VDGDMQKISANGTH
+134 VDGDVQKISANGTH

-177 LSTSLLAGVPSIV
+177 LSTSLLAGVPSVV
-190 KPATP
+190 KPSP
-195 GSYLTNAVFQDMIES
+195 FGSYLTYEVFKDMIES
-210 GLLPEGAIQLVCGE
+210 GFLPDGAIQLVCGE
-224 PGNILDFVQ
+224 PGNILDYIQ

-240 TGSAYT
+240 TGSAGT
-246 GRKLKSLPS
+246 GRKLKSLPN
-255 IAGNA
+255 IAGGA

-270 NASILGLDAKPGTPE
+270 NASILGLEAKPGTPE

-315 NLVGDVQ
+315 HLVGDVQ

-331 TKIGNPLNRETR
+331 VKIGNPLSRETR
-343 MGSIVGKKELE
+343 MGSLVGKQQYDE
-354 VLNQKIEKLKSETEL
+354 VQRKIDILKSENEL
-369 IYDGKHQ
+369 IYDGKQ
-376 LLDADFESGAFF
+376 ELIDASFDFGAFM
-388 TPKVFYNDRPFDKNI
+388 TPKLFLNDAPFTKNI
-403 SHELE
+403 SHDVE
-408 AFGPVSTLMPY
+408 AFGPVSTIMPY
-419 RDADEAAALAKKGKG
+419 KDAEEAAALAKRGKG

-444 DKFIADTAWKIAS
+444 EKFIAETAWKIAS
-457 SHGRIFVLSRA
+457 QHGRIFVLNRD

-513 GSPDVLTAITKIYTQ
+513 GSPDVLTAITKVYTQ
-528 GAEKKFSDKHP
+528 GAEKKYSDKHP
-539 FQKYFEE
+539 FQKFFEE
-546 IEVGDSLETA
+546 VEVGDSLETA
-556 GRTVTEADIVNF
+556 GRTVTETDIVNF

-584 LNETIF
+584 LSGTIF
-590 DKVVAHGYFI
+590 DEKVAHGYFI

-622 ENCSFFKP
+622 EECSFFKP

-651 KGRNVPSG
+651 KGRNIPSG

-668 NQREETVC
+668 NQREEVVC

-683 VAKKSPFVNLK
+683 VAKKSPFIPLNVKSIEKTLK
-694 VNSIKKILNDLT
+694 TLT
-706 ENSERRFGEMSPQM
+706 ENSTAAWGKMKAQEMI
-720 MVEHLEEVTRNS
+720 EHLEQGVLVSMGEPEADQCFTP
-732 TNTLNA
+732 
-738 SDFETIPPEH
+738 EEH
-748 LEALQD
+748 LEKWQD
-754 WLYTDKKIRP
+754 SLYKHIAMPKEHKAPFMPADGSVP
-764 GAQYPLLKEGEKPAL
+764 PLV
-779 RHKNLDTAK
+779 HKNLDAAK
-788 EELLAAIKEF
+788 VSFIENLKKF
-798 NIYFRE
+798 VVYYKE
-804 NPQAEH
+804 NPKAEH
-810 YHPKFGML
+810 MNFVFGKL
-818 NREMWELFQRKHFTH
+818 NKEMWELMHRKHFTH
-833 HLEQFNLI
+833 HFEQFGLI

>member
-1 MSNISYLI
+1 M
-9 SMNKLKNYI
+9 KLKNYI
-18 AGQWLE
+18 SGQWIE
-24 GNGEGI
+24 GNGHEI
-30 ELRNA
+30 PLYNA
-35 VNGELVAISDTDGI
+35 VNGELVAISDTSGLD
-49 NFEEALDYGRTVGY
+49 FEEALHFGRTIGY

-80 VALYLLERKKKYYE
+80 IALYLLERKKKYYE

-99 GATHADSWV
+99 GATHIDSWV

-134 VDGDMQKISANGTH
+134 VDGETQKISANGTH

-177 LSTSLLAGVPSIV
+177 LSTSLLAGVPAIV
-190 KPATP
+190 KPSP
-195 GSYLTNAVFQDMIES
+195 YSSYLTNEVFKDMIES
-210 GLLPEGAIQLVCGE
+210 GYLPEGAVQLVCGE
-224 PGNILDFVQ
+224 PGNILDFVK
-233 DGDSVLF
+233 DGDSVVF
-240 TGSAYT
+240 TGSANT
-246 GRKLKSLPS
+246 GRKLKALPS
-255 IAGNA
+255 ISGNA

-270 NASILGLDAKPGTPE
+270 NCSILGLDAKPGTPE

-291 EVRNEMTTKA
+291 EVKNEMTTKA

-331 TKIGNPLNRETR
+331 TKIGNPLSRETK
-343 MGSIVGKKELE
+343 MGSIVGKEQMQVLE
-354 VLNQKIEKLKSETEL
+354 EKVNLLKAETEL
-369 IYDGKHQ
+369 IYDGKHD
-376 LLDADFESGAFF
+376 LVEANYENGAFF
-388 TPKVFYNDRPFDKNI
+388 TPKVFYNDKPFEKNI

-408 AFGPVSTLMPY
+408 AFGPVSTIMPY
-419 RDADEAAALAKKGKG
+419 KDAEEAAALAKRGKG
-434 SLVSSIISHD
+434 SLVGSIVSHD
-444 DKFIADTAWKIAS
+444 EKFVAETSWKMAS
-457 SHGRIFVLSRA
+457 SHGRIFVLNRD

-513 GSPDVLTAITKIYTQ
+513 GSPDVLTAITKVYTQ

-546 IEVGDSLETA
+546 VEVGDSLETA

-584 LNETIF
+584 LNGTIF
-590 DKVVAHGYFI
+590 DKTVAHGYFI

-622 ENCSFFKP
+622 ENASFFKP

-651 KGRNVPSG
+651 KGRNIPSG

-668 NQREETVC
+668 NQREEVVC

-683 VAKKSPFVNLK
+683 VAKKSPF
-694 VNSIKKILNDLT
+694 IELNRRNIQKLLNGLT
-706 ENSERRFGEMSPQM
+706 ENTKPNWGKMTAQQM
-720 MVEHLEEVTRNS
+720 LEHLET
-732 TNTLNA
+732 TLLYSIGEPEA
-738 SDFETIPPEH
+738 EKCFTPEEH
-748 LEALQD
+748 LEKYQD
-754 WLYTDKKIRP
+754 SLYNHRKMPKDFPAPFLPEDGTLP
-764 GAQYPLLKEGEKPAL
+764 ELKY
-779 RHKNLDTAK
+779 KNLEQAK
-788 EELLAAIKEF
+788 EKFLENLQKYQ
-798 NIYFRE
+798 IYYRE
-804 NPQAEH
+804 NPEAEH
-810 YHPKFGML
+810 MHFVFGKL
-818 NREMWELFQRKHFTH
+818 NKEMMELMHRKHFTH
-833 HLEQFNLI
+833 HFEQFNLI

>member
-1 MSNISYLI
+1 MQ
-9 SMNKLKNYI
+9 KLKNYI
-18 AGQWLE
+18 AGQWIE
-24 GNGEGI
+24 GNGEGMP
-30 ELRNA
+30 LYNA
-35 VNGELVAISDTDGI
+35 VNGELVAISDTAGL
-49 NFEEALDYGRTVGY
+49 NFEEALDYGRTIGY

-74 GEMLKK
+74 GQMLKK

-134 VDGDMQKISANGTH
+134 VDGETQKISANGTFI
-148 LGTHIL
+148 GTHIL

-177 LSTSLLAGVPSIV
+177 LSTSLLAGVPAVV
-190 KPATP
+190 KPSP
-195 GSYLTNAVFQDMIES
+195 FGSYLTYEVFKDMIES
-210 GLLPEGAIQLVCGE
+210 GFLPQGAIQLVCGD
-224 PGNILDFVQ
+224 PGNILDYVQ

-240 TGSAYT
+240 TGSAGT

-255 IAGNA
+255 VAGNA

-270 NASILGLDAKPGTPE
+270 NCSILGLDAKPGTPE

-331 TKIGNPLNRETR
+331 VKIGNPLSRETR
-343 MGSIVGKKELE
+343 MGSLVGTQQYDE
-354 VLNQKIEKLKSETEL
+354 VLRKINILKSETEL
-369 IYDGKHQ
+369 IYDGKQ
-376 LLDADFESGAFF
+376 KLVDADFEKGAFM
-388 TPKVFYNDRPFDKNI
+388 TPKLFLNDSPFTKNI
-403 SHELE
+403 SHDVE
-408 AFGPVSTLMPY
+408 AFGPVSTIMPY
-419 RDADEAAALAKKGKG
+419 KDAEEAAALAKRGKG
-434 SLVSSIISHD
+434 SLVGSIVSHD
-444 DKFIADTAWKIAS
+444 EKFVAETTWKMAS
-457 SHGRIFVLSRA
+457 MHGRVFVLNRDS
-468 NAKESTGHGSPLPTL
+468 AKESTGHGSPLPTL

-513 GSPDVLTAITKIYTQ
+513 GSPDILTAVTKMYQQ
-528 GAEKKFSDKHP
+528 GAEKKYSDKHP
-539 FQKYFEE
+539 FQKFFEE
-546 IEVGDSLETA
+546 VEVGDSLETA
-556 GRTVTEADIVNF
+556 GRTVTDADIVNF

-584 LNETIF
+584 LTGTIF
-590 DKVVAHGYFI
+590 DKTVAHGYFI

-651 KGRNVPSG
+651 KGRNIPSG

-668 NQREETVC
+668 NQRDELVC

-683 VAKKSPFVNLK
+683 VAKKSPFIDLNVN
-694 VNSIKKILNDLT
+694 KIQKIINGLT
-706 ENSERRFGEMSPQM
+706 ESTQPQWGKMNAQAMIEHLDQGILLSLGEPEAETCYTPE
-720 MVEHLEEVTRNS
+720 EHLEKWQDSLYKHIEMPKDHKAPFMPEDGSV
-732 TNTLNA
+732 
-738 SDFETIPPEH
+738 PPF
-748 LEALQD
+748 A
-754 WLYTDKKIRP
+754 Y
-764 GAQYPLLKEGEKPAL
+764 
-779 RHKNLDTAK
+779 KNLDAAKTAFIENLK
-788 EELLAAIKEF
+788 RFVVYYK
-798 NIYFRE
+798 E
-804 NPQAEH
+804 NPEAEH
-810 YHPKFGML
+810 MNYVFGKL
-818 NREMWELFQRKHFTH
+818 NKEMWELMHKKHFTH
-833 HLEQFNLI
+833 HFKQFGLI

>member
-1 MSNISYLI
+1 M
-9 SMNKLKNYI
+9 KLKNYI
-18 AGQWLE
+18 SGQWIE
-24 GNGEGI
+24 GNGHEI
-30 ELRNA
+30 PLYNA
-35 VNGELVAISDTDGI
+35 VNGELVAISDTSGLD
-49 NFEEALDYGRTVGY
+49 FEEALHYGRTIGY

-80 VALYLLERKKKYYE
+80 IALYLLERKKKYYE

-99 GATHADSWV
+99 GATHVDSWV

-114 GTFFTYSGLAKRMLP
+114 GTFFTYSGLAKRLLP

-134 VDGDMQKISANGTH
+134 VDGDTQKISANGTH

-177 LSTSLLAGVPSIV
+177 LSTSLLAGVPAVV
-190 KPATP
+190 KPSP
-195 GSYLTNAVFQDMIES
+195 YSSYLTNEVFKDMIES
-210 GLLPEGAIQLVCGE
+210 GYLPEGAVQLVCGE
-224 PGNILDFVQ
+224 PGNILDFVK
-233 DGDSVLF
+233 DGDSVVF
-240 TGSAYT
+240 TGSANT
-246 GRKLKSLPS
+246 GRKLKALPS
-255 IAGNA
+255 ISGNA

-270 NASILGLDAKPGTPE
+270 NCSILGLDAKPGTPE

-291 EVRNEMTTKA
+291 EVKNEMTTKA

-331 TKIGNPLNRETR
+331 TKIGNPLSRETK
-343 MGSIVGKKELE
+343 MGSIVGKEQMQILE
-354 VLNQKIEKLKSETEL
+354 EKVNLLKAETEL
-369 IYDGKHQ
+369 IYDGKHD
-376 LLDADFESGAFF
+376 LVEANYENGAFF
-388 TPKVFYNDRPFDKNI
+388 TPKVFYNDKPFAKNI

-408 AFGPVSTLMPY
+408 AFGPVSTIMPY
-419 RDADEAAALAKKGKG
+419 KDADEAAALAKRGKG
-434 SLVSSIISHD
+434 SLVGSIVSHD
-444 DKFIADTAWKIAS
+444 EKFVAETSWKMAS
-457 SHGRIFVLSRA
+457 SHGRIFVLNSD

-513 GSPDVLTAITKIYTQ
+513 GSPDVLTAITKVYTQ

-546 IEVGDSLETA
+546 VEVGDSLETA

-584 LNETIF
+584 LNGTIF
-590 DKVVAHGYFI
+590 DKTVAHGYFI

-622 ENCSFFKP
+622 ENASFFKP

-651 KGRNVPSG
+651 KGRNIPSG

-668 NQREETVC
+668 NQREEVVC

-683 VAKKSPFVNLK
+683 VAKKSPF
-694 VNSIKKILNDLT
+694 IELNRRNIQKLLNGLT
-706 ENSERRFGEMSPQM
+706 ENTKSNWGKMTAQQM
-720 MVEHLEEVTRNS
+720 LEHLET
-732 TNTLNA
+732 TLLYSIGEPEA
-738 SDFETIPPEH
+738 EKCFTPEEH
-748 LEALQD
+748 LEKYQNS
-754 WLYTDKKIRP
+754 LYNHRKMPKDFSAPFLPEDGTLP
-764 GAQYPLLKEGEKPAL
+764 ELKY
-779 RHKNLDTAK
+779 KNLEQAK
-788 EELLAAIKEF
+788 EKFLENLQKYQ
-798 NIYFRE
+798 IYYRE
-804 NPQAEH
+804 NPEAEH
-810 YHPKFGML
+810 MHFVFGKL
-818 NREMWELFQRKHFTH
+818 NKEMMELMHRKHFTH
-833 HLEQFNLI
+833 HFEQFNLI

>member
-1 MSNISYLI
+1 ME
-9 SMNKLKNYI
+9 KLKNFVY
-18 AGQWLE
+18 GQWTE
-24 GNGEGI
+24 GTGAGI
-30 ELRNA
+30 PLYNA
-35 VNGELVAISDTDGI
+35 VNGDLVAISDTQGLD
-49 NFEEALDYGRTVGY
+49 FQQALDYGRTVGY
-63 KNLSSMTFYDR
+63 KNLASMSFYDR

-99 GATHADSWV
+99 GATHIDSWV

-134 VDGDMQKISANGTH
+134 VDGDVQKISANGTH

-162 QINAYNFPVWGMLEK
+162 QINAFNFPVWGMLEK
-177 LSTSLLAGVPSIV
+177 LSTSLLAGVPAIV
-190 KPATP
+190 KPAP
-195 GSYLTNAVFQDMIES
+195 AGSYLTQAVFQDMIES
-210 GLLPEGAIQLVCGE
+210 GVLPEGAIQLVCGE

-233 DGDSVLF
+233 DGDSVVF
-240 TGSAYT
+240 TGSANT
-246 GRKLKSLPS
+246 GRKLKALPS

-270 NASILGLDAKPGTPE
+270 NCSILGLDAKPGTPE
-285 FDLFIK
+285 FDLFIR
-291 EVRNEMTTKA
+291 EVKNEMTTKC

-315 NLVGDVQ
+315 QWIGDVQ
-322 NALSKALDQ
+322 QALTKALDA

-343 MGSIVGKKELE
+343 MGSLVGKDQLQ
-354 VLNQKIEKLKSETEL
+354 VLQSKIDLLKSETEL
-369 IYDGKHQ
+369 IYDGKHE
-376 LLDADFESGAFF
+376 LLDADYEKGAFV
-388 TPKVFYNDRPFDKNI
+388 TPKLFYNDQPFSKNS
-403 SHELE
+403 SHEVE

-419 RDADEAAALAKKGKG
+419 KDIDEAAALAKKGKG
-434 SLVSSIISHD
+434 SLVGSIISHD
-444 DKFIADTAWKIAS
+444 EKFIAETSWKMAS
-457 SHGRIFVLSRA
+457 THGRIYVLNRD

-499 LNGLHFFLQ
+499 LGGLHFFLQ

-539 FQKYFEE
+539 FRKYFEE
-546 IEVGDSLETA
+546 VEVGDSLETA
-556 GRTVTEADIVNF
+556 GRTVTDADIVNF

-584 LNETIF
+584 LNGTIF
-590 DKVVAHGYFI
+590 DKTVAHGYFI

-630 VYAGDTITVYLTA
+630 VYVGDTITVYLTA

-651 KGRNVPSG
+651 KGRNIPSG

-668 NQREETVC
+668 NQRDEVVC

-683 VAKKSPFVNLK
+683 VAKKSPFLELNVLDFQKKLNGLTA
-694 VNSIKKILNDLT
+694 NSQPQWGK
-706 ENSERRFGEMSPQM
+706 MSAQA
-720 MVEHLEEVTRNS
+720 MVEHLEMGLLYSMGQPEAEKCYTPEEHVEKFQDSLYNFRAMPKEF
-732 TNTLNA
+732 NA
-738 SDFETIPPEH
+738 PFMPADGSVPP
-748 LEALQD
+748 
-754 WLYTDKKIRP
+754 
-764 GAQYPLLKEGEKPAL
+764 LK
-779 RHKNLDTAK
+779 HKNLDAAK
-788 EELLAAIKEF
+788 DSLIQNLKNYI
-798 NIYFRE
+798 IYYKE

-810 YHPKFGML
+810 MHYVFGKL
-818 NREMWELFQRKHFTH
+818 NKEMSELMNRKHFTH
-833 HLEQFNLI
+833 HFEQFGLL

>member
-1 MSNISYLI
+1 M
-9 SMNKLKNYI
+9 KLKNYI
-18 AGQWLE
+18 AGQWIE
-24 GNGEGI
+24 GSGNEI
-30 ELRNA
+30 PLYNA
-35 VNGELVAISDTDGI
+35 VNGELVAVSDTGGL
-49 NFEEALDYGRTVGY
+49 NFEEALQYGRTLGY

-134 VDGDMQKISANGTH
+134 VDGDTQKISANGTF

-162 QINAYNFPVWGMLEK
+162 QINAYNFPVWGMMEK

-210 GLLPEGAIQLVCGE
+210 GILPEGAIQLVCGE
-224 PGNILDFVQ
+224 PGNILDYVQ

-240 TGSAYT
+240 TGSANT

-255 IAGNA
+255 VSKNA

-270 NASILGLDAKPGTPE
+270 NCSILGLDAKPGTPE

-343 MGSIVGKKELE
+343 MGSIVGKKEME
-354 VLNQKIEKLKSETEL
+354 VLESKIQLLKAETEL
-369 IYDGKHQ
+369 IYDGKHE
-376 LLDADFESGAFF
+376 LVDADYENGAFIS
-388 TPKVFYNDRPFDKNI
+388 PKVFYNDKPFEKNA
-403 SHELE
+403 SHEVE
-408 AFGPVSTLMPY
+408 AFGPVSTIMPY
-419 RDADEAAALAKKGKG
+419 KDAEEAAALAKRGKG
-434 SLVSSIISHD
+434 SLVGSIISHD
-444 DKFIADTAWKIAS
+444 EKFVAETSWKMAS
-457 SHGRIFVLSRA
+457 SHGRIFVLNRD

-513 GSPDVLTAITKIYTQ
+513 ASPDILTAITKIYQQ
-528 GAEKKFSDKHP
+528 GATQNFSDRHP
-539 FQKYFEE
+539 FRKYFEE
-546 IEVGDSLETA
+546 VEIGDSLETA

-584 LNETIF
+584 LNGTIF
-590 DKVVAHGYFI
+590 DKTVAHGYFI

-610 GKKGPVIANYGL
+610 GKKGPVIANYRL
-622 ENCSFFKP
+622 ENASFFKP

-643 KEKINRGV
+643 KEKVNKGV
-651 KGRNVPSG
+651 KGRNIPSG

-668 NQREETVC
+668 NQRDEIVC

-683 VAKKSPFVNLK
+683 VAKKSPFVDLK
-694 VNSIKKILNDLT
+694 TKEIQKILNNLT
-706 ENSERRFGEMSPQM
+706 ENSERKFGLMTPQL
-720 MVEHLEEVTRNS
+720 MVEHLEEVLRNGFGQ
-732 TNTLNA
+732 LNP
-738 SDFETIPPEH
+738 SDFPEIPADK
-748 LEALQD
+748 LEVLQD
-754 WLYTDKKIRP
+754 WIYTNQKIRP
-764 GAQYPLLKEGEKPAL
+764 GAQYPLLKDGEMPVL
-779 RHKNLDTAK
+779 RFKNLDQAK
-788 EELLAAIKEF
+788 EKLIETLKEYL
-798 NIYFRE
+798 IYYRE
-804 NPQAEH
+804 NPLVEH
-810 YHPKFGML
+810 YHPRFGML
-818 NREMWELFQRKHFTH
+818 NKEMMELFHRKHFTH
-833 HLEQFNLI
+833 HFEQFNLI

>member
-1 MSNISYLI
+1 M
-9 SMNKLKNYI
+9 KLKNYI
-18 AGQWLE
+18 SGQWIE
-24 GNGEGI
+24 GNGHEI
-30 ELRNA
+30 PLYNA
-35 VNGELVAISDTDGI
+35 VNGELVAISDTSGLD
-49 NFEEALDYGRTVGY
+49 FEEALHFGRTTGY

-80 VALYLLERKKKYYE
+80 IALYLLERKKKYYE

-99 GATHADSWV
+99 GATHIDSWV

-134 VDGDMQKISANGTH
+134 VDGDTQKISANGTH

-177 LSTSLLAGVPSIV
+177 LSTSLLAGVPAIV
-190 KPATP
+190 KPSP
-195 GSYLTNAVFQDMIES
+195 YSSYLTNEVFKDMIES
-210 GLLPEGAIQLVCGE
+210 GYLPEGAVQLVCGE
-224 PGNILDFVQ
+224 PGNILDFVK
-233 DGDSVLF
+233 DGDSVVF
-240 TGSAYT
+240 TGSANT
-246 GRKLKSLPS
+246 GRKLKALPS
-255 IAGNA
+255 ISGNA

-270 NASILGLDAKPGTPE
+270 NCSILGLDAKPGTPE

-291 EVRNEMTTKA
+291 EVKNEMTTKA

-331 TKIGNPLNRETR
+331 IKIGNPLSRETK
-343 MGSIVGKKELE
+343 MGSIVGKKQMQILE
-354 VLNQKIEKLKSETEL
+354 EKVNLLKTETEL
-369 IYDGKHQ
+369 IYDGKHD
-376 LLDADFESGAFF
+376 LVEANYENGAFF
-388 TPKVFYNDRPFDKNI
+388 TPKVFYNDKPFEKNI

-408 AFGPVSTLMPY
+408 AFGPVSTIMPY
-419 RDADEAAALAKKGKG
+419 KDAEEAATLAKRGKG
-434 SLVSSIISHD
+434 SLVGSIVSHD
-444 DKFIADTAWKIAS
+444 EKFVAETSWKMAN
-457 SHGRIFVLSRA
+457 SHGRIFVLNRD

-513 GSPDVLTAITKIYTQ
+513 GSPDVLTAITKVYTQ

-546 IEVGDSLETA
+546 VEVGDSLETA

-584 LNETIF
+584 LNGTIF
-590 DKVVAHGYFI
+590 DKTVAHGYFI

-622 ENCSFFKP
+622 ENASFFKP

-651 KGRNVPSG
+651 KGRNIPSG

-668 NQREETVC
+668 NQREEVVC

-683 VAKKSPFVNLK
+683 VAKKSPF
-694 VNSIKKILNDLT
+694 IELNRRNIQKLLNGLT
-706 ENSERRFGEMSPQM
+706 ENTKPNWGKMTAQQM
-720 MVEHLEEVTRNS
+720 LEHLET
-732 TNTLNA
+732 
-738 SDFETIPPEH
+738 TILYSMGEPEAEKCFTPEEH
-748 LEALQD
+748 LEKYQD
-754 WLYTDKKIRP
+754 SLYNHRKMPKDFP
-764 GAQYPLLKEGEKPAL
+764 APFLPEGGTLPVMKF
-779 RHKNLDTAK
+779 KNLEQAK
-788 EELLAAIKEF
+788 EKFLENLQKYQ
-798 NIYFRE
+798 IYYRE
-804 NPQAEH
+804 NPEAEH
-810 YHPKFGML
+810 MHFVFGKL
-818 NREMWELFQRKHFTH
+818 NKEMMELMHRKHFTH
-833 HLEQFNLI
+833 HFEQFNLI